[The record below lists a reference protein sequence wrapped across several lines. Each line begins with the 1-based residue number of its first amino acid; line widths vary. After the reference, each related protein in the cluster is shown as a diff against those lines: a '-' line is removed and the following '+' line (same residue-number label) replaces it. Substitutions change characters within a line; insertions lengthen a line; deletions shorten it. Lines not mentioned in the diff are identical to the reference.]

1 MADIIRPPFSEIKR
15 PDEIVRMTTADNL
28 KFAVLIGLIEVGQV
42 TNREVVNTV
51 LHLLVGGEFDME
63 LNFVIQDA
71 QNIKHMLEL
80 LDHCPPNLQAEIWS
94 VFIAILRKS
103 VRNLQACTDVGLI
116 EHVLVRLQ
124 RSETV
129 VADLLIE
136 MLGVLASY
144 SITVKELKL
153 LFGTMK
159 AVNGKWPR
167 HSAKLLNVL
176 RQMPHRNGPDVF
188 FSFPGRKGSAMVLP
202 PLAKWP
208 YENGFTFTTWFRLD
222 PINSVNIER
231 EKPYLYCFKTS
242 KGVGYTAHFV
252 GNCLVLTSMKVKGK
266 GFQHCVKYEFQP
278 RKWYMIAI
286 VYIYNRWT
294 KSEIKCLVNGQL
306 ASSTEMAWFVSTNDP
321 FDKCYI
327 GATPELDE
335 ERVFCG
341 QMSAIYLFSEALT
354 TQQIC
359 AMHRLGPGYKSQFRF
374 DNECYLNLPDNH
386 KRVSHNNVITNKST
400 TVLLA
405 EQEVEAIDWAD
416 EKLDLSAAFAKIR
429 AVLSARN
436 ASANAVL
443 NALGGVVVD
452 QTAGGATVAGTSTT
466 PSSASTNAVNNNAG
480 GSNAT
485 TANTNNSN
493 QYGDGGAS
501 AGVNSNDNN
510 KIISDPLCHLPTG
523 NTSFEQLR
531 RISSTS
537 TTGLELLRG
546 YSSQTEEISQLKAV
560 LYDGKLSNAIVFMY
574 NPVATDGQLCLQS
587 APKGNVSYFVHTP
600 HALMLQDV
608 KAVVTHSIHCTL
620 NSIGGIQV
628 LFPLFSQLDM
638 AHEGI
643 SDIKRDQTLCS
654 KLLGFICELVETS
667 QTVQQHMIQ
676 NRGFLVISFMLQRSS
691 REHLTLEVLGS
702 FLNLTKYLVTC
713 LSANS
718 DLLLKQLSVALRFPN
733 KKLFCFSFL
742 TWQLLD
748 HVLFNPALWIYTP
761 ANVQARLYS
770 YLATEFLSDTQI
782 YSNVRRVSTV
792 LQTVHTLKYYYW
804 VVNPRAKSGIIPKGL
819 DGPRPAQKDI
829 LAIRAYILLFLKQL
843 IMIGNGVKEDELQ
856 SILNY
861 LTTMHEDENLHDV
874 LQMLISLM
882 SEHPSSMVPAFD
894 VKYGVRSIFKLL
906 AAESQLI
913 RLQALKLLG
922 FFLSRSTY
930 KRKYDVMSPHNLYT
944 LLSERLLLYEESLSL
959 PTYNILYEIMTEH
972 ISQQILYTRHPEAE
986 SHYRLENPMVLK
998 IIATLIRQSKQTES
1012 LIEVKKLFLSD
1023 MTLLCNSNRENRR
1036 TVLQMSVWQEWLIAM
1051 AYIHP
1056 KNTEEQ
1062 KISDMVYSLFRM
1074 LLHHAIKYEYG
1085 GWRVWVD
1092 TLAIVHS
1099 KVSYEEFKLQ
1109 FAQMYEHYERQRTDN
1124 ITDPALRQARP
1135 ISTIS
1140 GWEREEQQQQQHHHH
1155 PHTQRQPQE
1164 QLEQTHV
1171 HTHQHHRHAALAS
1184 PVAQES
1190 QVKDAESVG
1199 SLEDVPPVEEE
1210 IALSDMETTTNEVT
1224 VINAVNESTNLDSTA
1239 NEKASGDA
1247 ELLKETSNVSND
1259 DLTKPKISSISDV
1272 YNEHIKSE
1280 VIVTSIV
1287 ESPAVA
1293 VTCNGGASSSSTP
1306 ASASST
1312 PAKTAAT
1319 ANGGQEALSQTLNI
1333 KPEDLEEIELAT
1345 AKIAAGT
1352 TNDAELVEQ
1361 VLQSSEKA
1369 LQDCKI
1375 IADEMQEASSV
1386 LKDEEIELAVNEVVQ
1401 GVLKNEKKQAT
1412 KDLMAEETLVTS
1424 NDDTKKNEE
1433 DNVLLLNTK
1442 NLLNN
1447 NAVERKTITTTNDN
1461 TNTTNIKEVN
1471 ANSEP
1476 NENFNEIR
1484 TTTNKAV
1491 TDLHAEAVSVIDMQ
1505 QKTEEN
1511 DYKKATKNNINNS
1524 SSTNTAAPLEEQKIS
1539 KLAIVVAK
1547 EHEHENDL
1555 MDVSSSLSTTVETT
1569 EEISSLSPETT
1580 VSSASIPE
1588 DNLLGLNEATAHDN
1602 EKLSS
1607 ETMTMVKDIVD
1618 NLIDKVIDASVIA
1631 IEKDAAC
1638 KETNNNE
1645 IVDKVKND
1653 VNEEVDVS
1661 LRAKEIVEDVL
1672 TSALDKAAATEQ
1684 TNAKEVAII
1693 EDNTSS
1699 KEVATTTTT
1708 STEQETQADI
1718 VQTVVN
1724 DLLEQTVNAIEK
1736 SDELAGV
1743 VVPKVETKAETMVG
1757 EETLLAPEV
1766 VEEAKELVAISLPL
1780 TKEIDSTTQ
1789 TTPKKQA
1796 HDIVGGEAV
1805 DLENVEVIEDL
1816 VEQTEE
1822 ETQTTQEELLESAA
1836 ELEEEEQVKQSTAS
1850 TQVESNHFDT
1860 KHSHQSQQAKQQH
1873 QQQQHQRS
1881 KSGSTRPM
1889 FSPGPTR
1896 PPFRI
1901 PEFKWSYIH
1910 QRLLSD
1916 VLFSLETDIQVWR
1929 SHSTKSVL
1937 DFVNSSENA
1946 IFVVNTVH
1954 LISQLADNLIIAC
1967 GGLLPLLAS
1976 ATSPNSELDVLEP
1989 TQGMPL
1995 EVAVSFLQRLVN
2007 MADVLIFA
2015 TSLNFGELE
2024 AEKNMSSGGILRQCL
2039 RLVCTCAVRN
2049 CLECKERTRYNVG
2062 AMARDVSGA
2071 AHLQALIRGA
2081 QASPKNIVESLT
2093 GQLSPV
2099 KDPEKLLQ
2107 DMDVNRLRAVI
2118 YRDVE
2123 ETKQAQFLSLAIV
2136 YFISVLM
2143 VSKYRDILEP
2153 PAEPQIQRQSPVMQ
2167 RSAAGRPL
2175 FPQWSHHVYP
2185 QFLPSNSH
2193 QNHMLSTTSTTTTNM
2208 QQQHTQTTLHHH
2220 YYHQQQTQQ
2229 ISSPPHHQQQ
2239 LTQHHNYTHHYA
2251 SIQQQQ
2257 QQQMHQ
2263 HQHQH
2268 STYYGEQQ
2276 PQLQNHILSAGSSNS
2291 SSNYAGNI
2299 SPPLAT
2305 QSTSSSA
2312 SSSVTS
2318 QPASS
2323 SSLSSLA
2330 SQPTATRHHHQQQQQ
2345 QQHQHAHSHTVTH
2358 QHQHQHQ
2365 RHIQKHHYHHQ
2376 QQQQQQFQQHYGMMN
2391 GNGNQMVNGGDGVG
2405 GVGGNSKSTPQN
2417 FTMSNSSHQ
2426 QHFVG
2431 NAGDMN
2437 GSNAFNQYMR
2447 ASGAMMNGGH
2457 QNSIAVEYHTHTHT
2471 HSIGV
2476 GGAVIGATNNN
2487 SLTLNNNNNCINNAI
2502 SAHSTLRDVGV
2513 GVGRDGVGC
2522 TSDIVSAG
2530 DTKLP
2535 YKNNGLNN
2543 NYRYNGH
2550 NNIGTGTRTIQD
2562 GDYEIIVVDENNPSV
2577 LADNDS
2583 HSSGPP
2589 SIKSNKATATNT
2601 TTTMNKT
2608 AKTKNFK
2615 STSIITTNLT
2625 TATTTTISLPQSKQI
2640 SKLQPQPLSPPK
2652 PVLPK
2657 KLPKSVDSD
2666 VGSLNMNST
2675 ENEVPEVESS
2685 GEILADDNKPNNS
2698 NDESWTDVN
2707 LNEDAGVQA
2716 TAGGLLSGGMS
2727 AVDGKMRDIDGIQ
2740 QHHVHQQQHQQ
2751 QHHQQQQTTIAHG
2764 QPQQQMQAHHGHQL
2778 MNAAGGGGGNERG
2791 DKPDSE
2797 ISVVRVPDSYA
2808 ATASGASS
2816 AGVATA
2822 AGNVSQRGTTRS
2834 DELQMKPPLV
2844 GQLPMTTPSREA
2856 SLTQKLEVAL
2866 GPVCP
2871 LLREVMVDFA
2881 PFLSKTLV
2889 GSHGQELLMEGK
2901 GLTTFKNSHSVVELV
2916 MLLCSQEW
2924 QNSLQKH
2931 AGLAFIELINEG
2943 RLLSHAMKDHIVRVA
2958 NEAEFILNRMRADDV
2973 LKHADFESQ
2982 CAQTLL
2988 ERREEER
2995 MCDHLITAAR
3005 RRDNVIASRLLE
3017 KVRNIMCNRHG
3028 AWGDACSAVQK
3039 QTFWKL
3045 DAWEDDARRRKRM
3058 VQNPR
3063 GSSHPQATLKAAIEN
3078 GGPEDAIMQTRD
3090 EFHTQIAVS
3099 RSHQSTQHTADLL
3112 DDAELLIEDREL
3124 DLDLTGP
3131 VNISTK
3137 AKLVAPGVV
3146 APGTVSI
3153 TSTEMFF
3160 EVDEDHPE
3168 FQKIDPEVLK
3178 YCDHLHGKWYF
3189 SEVRA
3194 IFSRRYLL
3202 QNVALEIFLASRTSI
3217 LFAFPDQHTVKKVI
3231 KALPRVGVGIKY
3243 GIPQTRRAS
3252 MMSPRQLMRNSNMT
3266 QKWQRREIS
3275 NFEYLMFLNTIAGRT
3290 YNDLNQYPVFP
3301 WVLTNY
3307 DTKELDLS
3315 LPSNYRDLSK
3325 PIGALNPSR
3334 REYFEERYESWVSDT
3349 IPPFHYGTHYSTSSF
3364 TLNWLV
3370 RVEPFT
3376 TMFLALQGGKFDYP
3390 DRLFSSIS
3398 LSWKNCQRDTSDVK
3412 ELIPEWYFLP
3422 EIFYNSSGYRLGH
3435 REDGALVNDVEL
3447 PPWSKSPEEFVRINR
3462 MALES
3467 EFVSCQLHQWI
3478 DLIFGYKQRGPEAI
3492 RATNVFYYLTYE
3504 GSVDLDAISDPVM
3517 REAVENQIRNFG
3529 QTPSQLLMEPH
3540 PPRSSAMHLSPMMF
3554 SAMPDDL
3561 CMSLKFYQNS
3571 PIIHISANTY
3581 PQLSLPSVVTVT
3593 AGHQFAVN
3601 RWNCNYTAS
3610 VQSPS
3615 YAESPQSPGSNL
3627 PLTIDPV
3634 LSAAQNT
3641 GHNNPMNR
3649 RHLGDNFSQMLKIRS
3664 NCFVTTVDSRF
3675 LIACGFWDNSF
3686 RVFATETAKIV
3697 QIVFGHFGVV
3707 TCLARSECNI
3717 TSDCYI
3723 ASGSADCTVLLW
3735 HWNARTQSIVGE
3747 GDVPT
3752 PRATLT
3758 GHEQAV
3764 TSVVISAELG
3774 LVVSGSTNGPVLI
3787 HTTFGDLLRSLDPPM
3802 DFYSPEL
3809 IAMSREGFIVVNYDK
3824 GNVAAYTINGKK
3836 LRHETHNDNLQCM
3849 LLSRD
3854 GEYLMTA
3861 GDRGIVEVW
3870 RTFNLAPLYAFPAC
3884 NAAIRSL
3891 ALTHDQKYLLAGL
3904 STGSI
3909 IVFHIDFNRWHH
3921 EYQQRY

>member
-1 MADIIRPPFSEIKR
+1 MDSIERIIRANPLPANLPNGNGQNSRRALVHASLATAVGRKGRHLTGTFCLTGDTMEGIIQCLVFLKAFS
-15 PDEIVRMTTADNL
+15 
-28 KFAVLIGLIEVGQV
+28 
-42 TNREVVNTV
+42 
-51 LHLLVGGEFDME
+51 LVGGEFDME

-116 EHVLVRLQ
+116 EHVLMRLQ
-124 RSETV
+124 RAETV

-153 LFGTMK
+153 LFGAMK

-188 FSFPGRKGSAMVLP
+188 FSFPGRKGSGIVLP

-306 ASSTEMAWFVSTNDP
+306 ASSTEMAWFVSANDP

-341 QMSAIYLFSEALT
+341 QMAAIYLFSEALT

-386 KRVSHNNVITNKST
+386 KR
-400 TVLLA
+400 
-405 EQEVEAIDWAD
+405 
-416 EKLDLSAAFAKIR
+416 
-429 AVLSARN
+429 
-436 ASANAVL
+436 
-443 NALGGVVVD
+443 
-452 QTAGGATVAGTSTT
+452 
-466 PSSASTNAVNNNAG
+466 
-480 GSNAT
+480 
-485 TANTNNSN
+485 
-493 QYGDGGAS
+493 
-501 AGVNSNDNN
+501 
-510 KIISDPLCHLPTG
+510 
-523 NTSFEQLR
+523 
-531 RISSTS
+531 
-537 TTGLELLRG
+537 
-546 YSSQTEEISQLKAV
+546 V

-608 KAVVTHSIHCTL
+608 KAIVTHSIHCTL

-638 AHEGI
+638 PYDGC
-643 SDIKRDQTLCS
+643 SDIKRDPALCS
-654 KLLGFICELVETS
+654 KLLGFICELVESS

-691 REHLTLEVLGS
+691 REHLTLEVLSS
-702 FLNLTKYLVTC
+702 FLSLTKYLVTC

-718 DLLLKQLSVALRFPN
+718 DLLLKQL
-733 KKLFCFSFL
+733 
-742 TWQLLD
+742 LD
-748 HVLFNPALWIYTP
+748 HVLFNPSLWIYTP

-792 LQTVHTLKYYYW
+792 LQTIHTLKFYYW
-804 VVNPRAKSGIIPKGL
+804 VVNPRAKSGIVPKGL

-829 LAIRAYILLFLKQL
+829 LTIRAYILLFLKQL

-894 VKYGVRSIFKLL
+894 VKQGVRSIFKLL

-922 FFLSRSTY
+922 FFLSRSTH

-944 LLSERLLLYEESLSL
+944 LLAERLLLYEESLSL
-959 PTYNILYEIMTEH
+959 PTYNVIYEIMTEH
-972 ISQQILYTRHPEAE
+972 ISQQVLYTRHPEPE
-986 SHYRLENPMVLK
+986 SHFRLENPMILK
-998 IIATLIRQSKQTES
+998 VVATLIRQSKQTEQ
-1012 LIEVKKLFLSD
+1012 LLEVKKLFLSD
-1023 MTLLCNSNRENRR
+1023 MTLLCNNNRENRR

-1056 KNTEEQ
+1056 KNSEEQ

-1074 LLHHAIKYEYG
+1074 LLHHAIKHEYG

-1109 FAQMYEHYERQRTDN
+1109 FAQMYEHYERHRTDN
-1124 ITDPALRQARP
+1124 ITDPALRRAHP

-1140 GWEREEQQQQQHHHH
+1140 GWDRDHDQSTESSVKNGQ
-1155 PHTQRQPQE
+1155 
-1164 QLEQTHV
+1164 
-1171 HTHQHHRHAALAS
+1171 AL
-1184 PVAQES
+1184 
-1190 QVKDAESVG
+1190 
-1199 SLEDVPPVEEE
+1199 
-1210 IALSDMETTTNEVT
+1210 
-1224 VINAVNESTNLDSTA
+1224 
-1239 NEKASGDA
+1239 NEKAITSTQTNETQPERSYKVSKSEQTDDENVVGLENVKCICEENANQDEA
-1247 ELLKETSNVSND
+1247 NLSNNVDTAKEPSAQILNSTESN
-1259 DLTKPKISSISDV
+1259 KPVQSISSISQV
-1272 YNEHIKSE
+1272 YNEQLTGKSIVFNGDSEHAFDDDATHCTPTKPVNASGDGGDFDDGSTSGSAALRKTLEMDSYDINEDNKEIVDEIVEEILTKSE
-1280 VIVTSIV
+1280 
-1287 ESPAVA
+1287 
-1293 VTCNGGASSSSTP
+1293 
-1306 ASASST
+1306 
-1312 PAKTAAT
+1312 
-1319 ANGGQEALSQTLNI
+1319 TLLDDCKRSLDENHQH
-1333 KPEDLEEIELAT
+1333 LEETE
-1345 AKIAAGT
+1345 T
-1352 TNDAELVEQ
+1352 T
-1361 VLQSSEKA
+1361 SSPV
-1369 LQDCKI
+1369 I
-1375 IADEMQEASSV
+1375 
-1386 LKDEEIELAVNEVVQ
+1386 KDEEIEHAVSEVVK
-1401 GVLKNEKKQAT
+1401 GVRNIERKVKRDSENDSDLSAIEMGLKINREQLNVQRSTISPNNVSSGVQNENQKAEILLSNVAIND
-1412 KDLMAEETLVTS
+1412 KDIS
-1424 NDDTKKNEE
+1424 S
-1433 DNVLLLNTK
+1433 DNVEIDR
-1442 NLLNN
+1442 
-1447 NAVERKTITTTNDN
+1447 VPEKTT
-1461 TNTTNIKEVN
+1461 VVP
-1471 ANSEP
+1471 NSEEIKDIVTTIVNDVIENCVNQTNQTATDIGDVCD
-1476 NENFNEIR
+1476 NEM
-1484 TTTNKAV
+1484 NKM
-1491 TDLHAEAVSVIDMQ
+1491 SIID
-1505 QKTEEN
+1505 
-1511 DYKKATKNNINNS
+1511 NINNNS
-1524 SSTNTAAPLEEQKIS
+1524 SDVATNDS
-1539 KLAIVVAK
+1539 NDNAI
-1547 EHEHENDL
+1547 
-1555 MDVSSSLSTTVETT
+1555 
-1569 EEISSLSPETT
+1569 
-1580 VSSASIPE
+1580 
-1588 DNLLGLNEATAHDN
+1588 
-1602 EKLSS
+1602 
-1607 ETMTMVKDIVD
+1607 IVD
-1618 NLIDKVIDASVIA
+1618 TITQMTEIVGTLNAPTSESFPIDD
-1631 IEKDAAC
+1631 
-1638 KETNNNE
+1638 ETNEDIIKGIVNE
-1645 IVDKVKND
+1645 IVDKCVESETNAATDND
-1653 VNEEVDVS
+1653 NNNNNNNSEEDTMPNNARS
-1661 LRAKEIVEDVL
+1661 EAFIADTMSESPDGEQPTTEDNAKF
-1672 TSALDKAAATEQ
+1672 TSATAEVADNDDDDDTNQ
-1684 TNAKEVAII
+1684 TNENRNIKP
-1693 EDNTSS
+1693 NRSQGTSI
-1699 KEVATTTTT
+1699 
-1708 STEQETQADI
+1708 ST
-1718 VQTVVN
+1718 
-1724 DLLEQTVNAIEK
+1724 
-1736 SDELAGV
+1736 
-1743 VVPKVETKAETMVG
+1743 
-1757 EETLLAPEV
+1757 
-1766 VEEAKELVAISLPL
+1766 
-1780 TKEIDSTTQ
+1780 
-1789 TTPKKQA
+1789 
-1796 HDIVGGEAV
+1796 
-1805 DLENVEVIEDL
+1805 
-1816 VEQTEE
+1816 
-1822 ETQTTQEELLESAA
+1822 
-1836 ELEEEEQVKQSTAS
+1836 S
-1850 TQVESNHFDT
+1850 TQVENNHFD
-1860 KHSHQSQQAKQQH
+1860 QRQN
-1873 QQQQHQRS
+1873 RS
-1881 KSGSTRPM
+1881 KSSSNRPM
-1889 FSPGPTR
+1889 FSPGPSR

-1929 SHSTKSVL
+1929 SHSTKTVL

-1976 ATSPNSELDVLEP
+1976 ATSPNNELDCIEP

-2015 TSLNFGELE
+2015 SSLNFSELE

-2049 CLECKERTRYNVG
+2049 CLECKERTRYSNG
-2062 AMARDVSGA
+2062 GLPRDVPGA

-2081 QASPKNIVESLT
+2081 QASPKNIVESIT
-2093 GQLSPV
+2093 GPLSPV
-2099 KDPEKLLQ
+2099 KDVEKLLQ
-2107 DMDVNRLRAVI
+2107 DMDVNRLRAVV
-2118 YRDVE
+2118 YRDVD

-2153 PAEPQIQRQSPVMQ
+2153 PAETSVRASPVAQ
-2167 RSAAGRPL
+2167 RIPQNQETSARPL

-2185 QFLPSNSH
+2185 QFLPGSHPNYQNATNIHHNHSN
-2193 QNHMLSTTSTTTTNM
+2193 NPNMPRISTPSTPTTTPTSTTNLS
-2208 QQQHTQTTLHHH
+2208 QTVLNSSKAQPNHHLHNH
-2220 YYHQQQTQQ
+2220 Y
-2229 ISSPPHHQQQ
+2229 
-2239 LTQHHNYTHHYA
+2239 HYPL
-2251 SIQQQQ
+2251 
-2257 QQQMHQ
+2257 H
-2263 HQHQH
+2263 
-2268 STYYGEQQ
+2268 
-2276 PQLQNHILSAGSSNS
+2276 LQNNS
-2291 SSNYAGNI
+2291 
-2299 SPPLAT
+2299 
-2305 QSTSSSA
+2305 
-2312 SSSVTS
+2312 
-2318 QPASS
+2318 
-2323 SSLSSLA
+2323 
-2330 SQPTATRHHHQQQQQ
+2330 HHQQQQQ
-2345 QQHQHAHSHTVTH
+2345 QPIHHRNHSH
-2358 QHQHQHQ
+2358 
-2365 RHIQKHHYHHQ
+2365 
-2376 QQQQQQFQQHYGMMN
+2376 
-2391 GNGNQMVNGGDGVG
+2391 VNGAA
-2405 GVGGNSKSTPQN
+2405 
-2417 FTMSNSSHQ
+2417 SSHIR
-2426 QHFVG
+2426 
-2431 NAGDMN
+2431 N
-2437 GSNAFNQYMR
+2437 R
-2447 ASGAMMNGGH
+2447 
-2457 QNSIAVEYHTHTHT
+2457 
-2471 HSIGV
+2471 
-2476 GGAVIGATNNN
+2476 NNN
-2487 SLTLNNNNNCINNAI
+2487 NTSHKNIALNNN
-2502 SAHSTLRDVGV
+2502 D
-2513 GVGRDGVGC
+2513 
-2522 TSDIVSAG
+2522 
-2530 DTKLP
+2530 
-2535 YKNNGLNN
+2535 YQF
-2543 NYRYNGH
+2543 
-2550 NNIGTGTRTIQD
+2550 RTDSGQRNIQD
-2562 GDYEIIVVDENNPSV
+2562 GDYEVIVVDENNSSV
-2577 LADNDS
+2577 LADDS

-2589 SIKSNKATATNT
+2589 SIKS
-2601 TTTMNKT
+2601 
-2608 AKTKNFK
+2608 
-2615 STSIITTNLT
+2615 
-2625 TATTTTISLPQSKQI
+2625 
-2640 SKLQPQPLSPPK
+2640 
-2652 PVLPK
+2652 
-2657 KLPKSVDSD
+2657 VDSD
-2666 VGSLNMNST
+2666 GASLNMNST
-2675 ENEVPEVESS
+2675 ENDVHETSS
-2685 GEILADDNKPNNS
+2685 EIMNDDNKPTNS

-2707 LNEDAGVQA
+2707 LNEDG
-2716 TAGGLLSGGMS
+2716 S
-2727 AVDGKMRDIDGIQ
+2727 DRIRDIEGNI
-2740 QHHVHQQQHQQ
+2740 HHLQ
-2751 QHHQQQQTTIAHG
+2751 
-2764 QPQQQMQAHHGHQL
+2764 
-2778 MNAAGGGGGNERG
+2778 RG
-2791 DKPDSE
+2791 EKPDSE
-2797 ISVVRVPDSYA
+2797 ISVVRVPDSY
-2808 ATASGASS
+2808 TMNTS
-2816 AGVATA
+2816 
-2822 AGNVSQRGTTRS
+2822 RS
-2834 DELQMKPPLV
+2834 HRPEDMQIKPPLV
-2844 GQLPMTTPSREA
+2844 GQLPLSTPSREA

-2871 LLREVMVDFA
+2871 LLREIMVDFA

-2889 GSHGQELLMEGK
+2889 GSHGQELLLEGK
-2901 GLTTFKNSHSVVELV
+2901 GLTTFKNSQSVVELV

-2973 LKHADFESQ
+2973 LKHAEFESQ

-3017 KVRNIMCNRHG
+3017 KVRNIMCNKHG
-3028 AWGDACSAVQK
+3028 AWGETSGTVTK
-3039 QTFWKL
+3039 QIFWKL
-3045 DAWEDDARRRKRM
+3045 DAWEDDARRKRRM

-3063 GSSHPQATLKAAIEN
+3063 GSTHPQAALKAALEN
-3078 GGPEDAIMQTRD
+3078 GAPDDAISQARE
-3090 EFHTQIAVS
+3090 EFHSQIANT
-3099 RSHQSTQHTADLL
+3099 RSQHATAHNGDLL

-3137 AKLVAPGVV
+3137 AKLIAPGLV
-3146 APGTVSI
+3146 ARGTVSI
-3153 TSTEMFF
+3153 TSTEMYF
-3160 EVDEDHPE
+3160 EVDEDCEE
-3168 FQKIDPEVLK
+3168 FQKIDTEVIK

-3194 IFSRRYLL
+3194 VFSRRYLL
-3202 QNVALEIFLASRTSI
+3202 QNIALEIFLASRTSI

-3290 YNDLNQYPVFP
+3290 YNDLNQYPIFP

-3307 DTKELDLS
+3307 DSKELDLS
-3315 LPSNYRDLSK
+3315 QPSNYRDLSK

-3334 REYFEERYESWVSDT
+3334 REYFEERYESWENDT
-3349 IPPFHYGTHYSTSSF
+3349 IPPFHYGTHYSTAAF
-3364 TLNWLV
+3364 VLNWLI
-3370 RVEPFT
+3370 RIEPFT
-3376 TMFLALQGGKFDYP
+3376 TMFLALQGGKFDHP
-3390 DRLFSSIS
+3390 DRLFSSVT
-3398 LSWKNCQRDTSDVK
+3398 LAWKNCQRDTSDVK
-3412 ELIPEWYFLP
+3412 ELVPEWYFLP
-3422 EIFYNSSGYRLGH
+3422 EMFYNSSSYRLGT
-3435 REDGALVNDVEL
+3435 REDGVTVNDVEL
-3447 PPWSKSPEEFVRINR
+3447 PPWAKSPEEFVRINR

-3478 DLIFGYKQRGPEAI
+3478 DLIFGYKQRGPEAV

-3504 GSVDLDAISDPVM
+3504 GSVELDTITDIVMKEAI
-3517 REAVENQIRNFG
+3517 ENQIRNFG

-3554 SAMPDDL
+3554 SAMPDDV
-3561 CMSLKFYQNS
+3561 CMSMKFHLNS

-3581 PQLSLPSVVTVT
+3581 PQLPLPSVVTVT

-3601 RWNCNYTAS
+3601 RWNCNYTGA
-3610 VQSPS
+3610 VQGPS
-3615 YAESPQSPGSNL
+3615 YAESNQNQNANL
-3627 PLTIDPV
+3627 PLTMDPV
-3634 LSAAQNT
+3634 LLQTNGNNT
-3641 GHNNPMNR
+3641 AVR
-3649 RHLGDNFSQMLKIRS
+3649 RHLGDNFSQKLKIRAS
-3664 NCFVTTVDSRF
+3664 CFVTTVDSRF

-3686 RVFATETAKIV
+3686 RVYLTETAKIV
-3697 QIVFGHFGVV
+3697 QIVFGHFDVV
-3707 TCLARSECNI
+3707 SCLSRSECNI

-3747 GDVPT
+3747 GEVPT

-3764 TSVVISAELG
+3764 SAVVISAELG
-3774 LVVSGSTNGPVLI
+3774 LVVSGSINGPVLI
-3787 HTTFGDLLRSLDPPM
+3787 HTTFGDLLRSLEPPTE
-3802 DFYSPEL
+3802 FVSPEL
-3809 IAMSREGFIVVNYDK
+3809 ISMSREGFIVVSYDK
-3824 GNVAAYTINGKK
+3824 GNVAAYTINGKR
-3836 LRHETHNDNLQCM
+3836 LRHESHNDNLQSM
-3849 LLSRD
+3849 ILSRD

-3884 NAAIRSL
+3884 SSGIRSL

-3904 STGSI
+3904 ATGSI

>member
-1 MADIIRPPFSEIKR
+1 VLAAATSLDHLICDKRINSITTSSNALATSSQFANHRRAMVQASLSTVFGRKGRHLSGTFCLTGDTMEGIIQCLVFLKAFS
-15 PDEIVRMTTADNL
+15 
-28 KFAVLIGLIEVGQV
+28 
-42 TNREVVNTV
+42 
-51 LHLLVGGEFDME
+51 LVGGEFDME

-103 VRNLQACTDVGLI
+103 VRNLQACTEVGLI
-116 EHVLVRLQ
+116 EHVLLRLN
-124 RSETV
+124 RADVV

-153 LFGTMK
+153 LFGSMK
-159 AVNGKWPR
+159 ANNNKWPR

-188 FSFPGRKGSAMVLP
+188 FSFPGRKGSAIVLP

-208 YENGFTFTTWFRLD
+208 
-222 PINSVNIER
+222 
-231 EKPYLYCFKTS
+231 FKTS

-341 QMSAIYLFSEALT
+341 QMAAIYLFSESLT

-359 AMHRLGPGYKSQFRF
+359 AMHRLGPGYK
-374 DNECYLNLPDNH
+374 
-386 KRVSHNNVITNKST
+386 
-400 TVLLA
+400 
-405 EQEVEAIDWAD
+405 
-416 EKLDLSAAFAKIR
+416 
-429 AVLSARN
+429 
-436 ASANAVL
+436 
-443 NALGGVVVD
+443 
-452 QTAGGATVAGTSTT
+452 
-466 PSSASTNAVNNNAG
+466 
-480 GSNAT
+480 
-485 TANTNNSN
+485 
-493 QYGDGGAS
+493 
-501 AGVNSNDNN
+501 
-510 KIISDPLCHLPTG
+510 
-523 NTSFEQLR
+523 
-531 RISSTS
+531 
-537 TTGLELLRG
+537 
-546 YSSQTEEISQLKAV
+546 V

-600 HALMLQDV
+600 HSLMLQDV

-638 AHEGI
+638 AYEGI
-643 SDIKRDQTLCS
+643 DVKKDPTLCA

-691 REHLTLEVLGS
+691 RDHLTPEVLGS
-702 FLNLTKYLVTC
+702 FLSLTKYLVTC

-718 DLLLKQLSVALRFPN
+718 DLLLK
-733 KKLFCFSFL
+733 
-742 TWQLLD
+742 QLLD

-804 VVNPRAKSGIIPKGL
+804 VVNPRAKSGIAPKGL

-843 IMIGNGVKEDELQ
+843 IMIGNGVKDDELQ

-861 LTTMHEDENLHDV
+861 LTTIHEDENLHDV

-894 VKYGVRSIFKLL
+894 VKHGMRSIFKLL
-906 AAESQLI
+906 AAETQLI
-913 RLQALKLLG
+913 RLQALKLMG
-922 FFLSRSTY
+922 FFLSRSTH

-944 LLSERLLLYEESLSL
+944 LLAERLLLYEESLSL
-959 PTYNILYEIMTEH
+959 PIYNVLYEIMTEH
-972 ISQQILYTRHPEAE
+972 ISQQILYTRHPEPE
-986 SHYRLENPMVLK
+986 SHYRLENPMILK
-998 IIATLIRQSKQTES
+998 VVATLIRQSKQTEQ
-1012 LIEVKKLFLSD
+1012 LLEVKKLFLSD
-1023 MTLLCNSNRENRR
+1023 MTLLCNNNRENRR

-1074 LLHHAIKYEYG
+1074 LLHHAIKHEYG

-1109 FAQMYEHYERQRTDN
+1109 FSQMYEHYEKHRTDN
-1124 ITDPALRQARP
+1124 ITDPELRQSRP

-1140 GWEREEQQQQQHHHH
+1140 GWDQERDENDMQQQPQQQQIQQSQQVQTVPIEELEEKEDDDDADADDDENDDEDVTSSSPQQKPHQQVRTLENGVVEREQQQ
-1155 PHTQRQPQE
+1155 
-1164 QLEQTHV
+1164 
-1171 HTHQHHRHAALAS
+1171 
-1184 PVAQES
+1184 
-1190 QVKDAESVG
+1190 K
-1199 SLEDVPPVEEE
+1199 
-1210 IALSDMETTTNEVT
+1210 TT
-1224 VINAVNESTNLDSTA
+1224 
-1239 NEKASGDA
+1239 
-1247 ELLKETSNVSND
+1247 
-1259 DLTKPKISSISDV
+1259 ISSISDV
-1272 YNEHIKSE
+1272 YNKEISGESIHAVNESPIKEKETSKLKEILEEQLSNPEQESKEIAEEIVEEIIQKSE
-1280 VIVTSIV
+1280 KLLDECKQVSDDLLNQHETPVI
-1287 ESPAVA
+1287 
-1293 VTCNGGASSSSTP
+1293 
-1306 ASASST
+1306 
-1312 PAKTAAT
+1312 
-1319 ANGGQEALSQTLNI
+1319 
-1333 KPEDLEEIELAT
+1333 
-1345 AKIAAGT
+1345 
-1352 TNDAELVEQ
+1352 
-1361 VLQSSEKA
+1361 
-1369 LQDCKI
+1369 
-1375 IADEMQEASSV
+1375 
-1386 LKDEEIELAVNEVVQ
+1386 KDEEIEQAVHEVVQ
-1401 GVLKNEKKQAT
+1401 GVRQIQLKSSA
-1412 KDLMAEETLVTS
+1412 DV
-1424 NDDTKKNEE
+1424 DKNEE
-1433 DNVLLLNTK
+1433 KEKEEVSDEKTLQKAENVVDDPKTDDSQLECAIISDDIKQSVEENAKQITSGTNGIEINDNTS
-1442 NLLNN
+1442 
-1447 NAVERKTITTTNDN
+1447 TTTNDDDKKVIESVVN
-1461 TNTTNIKEVN
+1461 EIIDKSVESSEKAVDDTSEKHQQQPQLMRETSAEIEMQVKEVIDN
-1471 ANSEP
+1471 IIDDAVREVEEQQHQEVKDKVKEDDDAGNVQTTPNDVKEE
-1476 NENFNEIR
+1476 NENDV
-1484 TTTNKAV
+1484 TNSNAMETSETPEPEGVETKIHFSA
-1491 TDLHAEAVSVIDMQ
+1491 S
-1505 QKTEEN
+1505 N
-1511 DYKKATKNNINNS
+1511 DSAL
-1524 SSTNTAAPLEEQKIS
+1524 P
-1539 KLAIVVAK
+1539 
-1547 EHEHENDL
+1547 
-1555 MDVSSSLSTTVETT
+1555 SSLSDD
-1569 EEISSLSPETT
+1569 SP
-1580 VSSASIPE
+1580 I
-1588 DNLLGLNEATAHDN
+1588 NEN
-1602 EKLSS
+1602 K
-1607 ETMTMVKDIVD
+1607 
-1618 NLIDKVIDASVIA
+1618 
-1631 IEKDAAC
+1631 
-1638 KETNNNE
+1638 TNNSTPSPTGSN
-1645 IVDKVKND
+1645 
-1653 VNEEVDVS
+1653 NEEQQISDANMQHDEANADVHQHKRQKS
-1661 LRAKEIVEDVL
+1661 
-1672 TSALDKAAATEQ
+1672 TS
-1684 TNAKEVAII
+1684 N
-1693 EDNTSS
+1693 
-1699 KEVATTTTT
+1699 
-1708 STEQETQADI
+1708 
-1718 VQTVVN
+1718 
-1724 DLLEQTVNAIEK
+1724 
-1736 SDELAGV
+1736 
-1743 VVPKVETKAETMVG
+1743 
-1757 EETLLAPEV
+1757 
-1766 VEEAKELVAISLPL
+1766 
-1780 TKEIDSTTQ
+1780 
-1789 TTPKKQA
+1789 
-1796 HDIVGGEAV
+1796 
-1805 DLENVEVIEDL
+1805 
-1816 VEQTEE
+1816 
-1822 ETQTTQEELLESAA
+1822 
-1836 ELEEEEQVKQSTAS
+1836 
-1850 TQVESNHFDT
+1850 
-1860 KHSHQSQQAKQQH
+1860 
-1873 QQQQHQRS
+1873 
-1881 KSGSTRPM
+1881 RPM

-1937 DFVNSSENA
+1937 DFVNSAENA

-1995 EVAVSFLQRLVN
+1995 DVAVSFLQRLVN

-2015 TSLNFGELE
+2015 SSLNFGELE

-2039 RLVCTCAVRN
+2039 RLVSTCAVRN
-2049 CLECKERTRYNVG
+2049 CLECKERTRGMYNG
-2062 AMARDVSGA
+2062 GSMREIPGG

-2093 GQLSPV
+2093 GPMSPV

-2153 PAEPQIQRQSPVMQ
+2153 PAEIQMQRASPVMQ
-2167 RSAAGRPL
+2167 RATPTQAMETSQRPL

-2185 QFLPSNSH
+2185 QFLPGSH
-2193 QNHMLSTTSTTTTNM
+2193 PNHQAPPQVVI
-2208 QQQHTQTTLHHH
+2208 QQQHHQH
-2220 YYHQQQTQQ
+2220 YHQQ
-2229 ISSPPHHQQQ
+2229 
-2239 LTQHHNYTHHYA
+2239 
-2251 SIQQQQ
+2251 
-2257 QQQMHQ
+2257 M
-2263 HQHQH
+2263 
-2268 STYYGEQQ
+2268 
-2276 PQLQNHILSAGSSNS
+2276 
-2291 SSNYAGNI
+2291 
-2299 SPPLAT
+2299 
-2305 QSTSSSA
+2305 
-2312 SSSVTS
+2312 
-2318 QPASS
+2318 
-2323 SSLSSLA
+2323 
-2330 SQPTATRHHHQQQQQ
+2330 QQQQQ
-2345 QQHQHAHSHTVTH
+2345 QQHHLSNANNNYINSNANMMNSNNSGNISPILHNNHIINNNH
-2358 QHQHQHQ
+2358 QHLHQTSMNFSGQ
-2365 RHIQKHHYHHQ
+2365 MLSGDVQNSSYYQ
-2376 QQQQQQFQQHYGMMN
+2376 QQHPFIQHHRNGDGMIINGSMMN
-2391 GNGNQMVNGGDGVG
+2391 
-2405 GVGGNSKSTPQN
+2405 SST
-2417 FTMSNSSHQ
+2417 
-2426 QHFVG
+2426 
-2431 NAGDMN
+2431 
-2437 GSNAFNQYMR
+2437 
-2447 ASGAMMNGGH
+2447 ASGTNGLSH
-2457 QNSIAVEYHTHTHT
+2457 IKNR
-2471 HSIGV
+2471 
-2476 GGAVIGATNNN
+2476 NR
-2487 SLTLNNNNNCINNAI
+2487 LM
-2502 SAHSTLRDVGV
+2502 
-2513 GVGRDGVGC
+2513 
-2522 TSDIVSAG
+2522 
-2530 DTKLP
+2530 
-2535 YKNNGLNN
+2535 KNNGINN
-2543 NYRYNGH
+2543 NFYRSS
-2550 NNIGTGTRTIQD
+2550 GTRTIQD
-2562 GDYEIIVVDENNPSV
+2562 GDYEVIVVDENNSSV
-2577 LADNDS
+2577 LAENES

-2589 SIKSNKATATNT
+2589 SIKS
-2601 TTTMNKT
+2601 
-2608 AKTKNFK
+2608 
-2615 STSIITTNLT
+2615 
-2625 TATTTTISLPQSKQI
+2625 
-2640 SKLQPQPLSPPK
+2640 
-2652 PVLPK
+2652 
-2657 KLPKSVDSD
+2657 VDSD
-2666 VGSLNMNST
+2666 AGSLNMNST
-2675 ENEVPEVESS
+2675 ENDPQEGETSS
-2685 GEILADDNKPNNS
+2685 EILADDNKPSNS

-2707 LNEDAGVQA
+2707 LNDDVNE
-2716 TAGGLLSGGMS
+2716 
-2727 AVDGKMRDIDGIQ
+2727 KIRDIDD
-2740 QHHVHQQQHQQ
+2740 
-2751 QHHQQQQTTIAHG
+2751 
-2764 QPQQQMQAHHGHQL
+2764 
-2778 MNAAGGGGGNERG
+2778 RG
-2791 DKPDSE
+2791 DKIVSD
-2797 ISVVRVPDSYA
+2797 IAVVRVSETFAPSTQRRPEELSIKA
-2808 ATASGASS
+2808 PM
-2816 AGVATA
+2816 
-2822 AGNVSQRGTTRS
+2822 VSQ
-2834 DELQMKPPLV
+2834 LPL
-2844 GQLPMTTPSREA
+2844 TTPSREA

-2871 LLREVMVDFA
+2871 LLREIMVDFA

-2973 LKHADFESQ
+2973 LKHADFETM

-3017 KVRNIMCNRHG
+3017 KVRNIMSNKHG
-3028 AWGDACSAVQK
+3028 AWGEVSSPK
-3039 QTFWKL
+3039 QIFWKL
-3045 DAWEDDARRRKRM
+3045 DAWEDDARRRKRL

-3063 GSSHPQATLKAAIEN
+3063 GSSHPEATLQVAIESGEESGN
-3078 GGPEDAIMQTRD
+3078 VSREEIYS
-3090 EFHTQIAVS
+3090 QIAVP
-3099 RSHQSTQHTADLL
+3099 RSQQPDLL
-3112 DDAELLIEDREL
+3112 DDSELLIEDREL

-3137 AKLVAPGVV
+3137 AKLVAPGLV
-3146 APGTVSI
+3146 ASGTMSI
-3153 TSTEMFF
+3153 TATEMYF
-3160 EVDEDHPE
+3160 EVDEESEE
-3168 FQKIDPEVLK
+3168 FQKIDSEVLK

-3189 SEVRA
+3189 SEIRA

-3307 DTKELDLS
+3307 DTRELDLS

-3325 PIGALNPSR
+3325 PIGALNHSR
-3334 REYFEERYESWVSDT
+3334 REYFEERYESWDT
-3349 IPPFHYGTHYSTSSF
+3349 PGIPPFHYGTHYSTSAF
-3364 TLNWLV
+3364 TLNWLI
-3370 RVEPFT
+3370 RMEPFT
-3376 TMFLALQGGKFDYP
+3376 TMFLALQGGKFDHA
-3390 DRLFSSIS
+3390 DRLFSSVS
-3398 LSWKNCQRDTSDVK
+3398 MSWKNCQRDTSDVK

-3422 EIFYNSSGYRLGH
+3422 EMFYNQSDYRLGA
-3435 REDGALVNDVEL
+3435 RDDGKIVSDVEL
-3447 PPWSKSPEEFVRINR
+3447 PPWAKTPEEFVRINR

-3478 DLIFGYKQRGPEAI
+3478 DLIFGYKQRGPEAM
-3492 RATNVFYYLTYE
+3492 RATNVFFYLTYE
-3504 GSVDLDAISDPVM
+3504 GSVDLDTITDPVM
-3517 REAVENQIRNFG
+3517 REAIENQIKNFG
-3529 QTPSQLLMEPH
+3529 QTPSLLLMEPH

-3554 SAMPDDL
+3554 NTMPDDV
-3561 CMSLKFYQNS
+3561 CMSLKFHLNS

-3581 PQLSLPSVVTVT
+3581 PQLPLPSVVTVT

-3601 RWNCNYTAS
+3601 RWNCNYTAT

-3615 YAESPQSPGSNL
+3615 YADNSHNQPQNL
-3627 PLTIDPV
+3627 PLSMDPV
-3634 LSAAQNT
+3634 LSQAT
-3641 GHNNPMNR
+3641 THNNPAVK
-3649 RHLGDNFSQMLKIRS
+3649 RHLGDNFSQKIKIRS
-3664 NCFVTTVDSRF
+3664 NCYVTTVDSRF

-3686 RVFATETAKIV
+3686 RVFSTETAKIV
-3697 QIVFGHFGVV
+3697 QIVFGHFDVV
-3707 TCLARSECNI
+3707 TCLSRSECNI

-3723 ASGSADCTVLLW
+3723 ASGSADCTILLW

-3747 GDVPT
+3747 GEVPT

-3774 LVVSGSTNGPVLI
+3774 LVVSGSINGPVLV
-3787 HTTFGDLLRSLDPPM
+3787 HTTFGDLLRSLDAPD
-3802 DFYSPEL
+3802 DFLSPEN
-3809 IAMSREGFIVVNYDK
+3809 ITMSREGFIVVNYDE
-3824 GNVAAYTINGKK
+3824 GNVAAFTINGRL
-3836 LRHETHNDNLQCM
+3836 LRHESHNDNLQCM

-3861 GDRGIVEVW
+3861 GDKGIVEVW
-3870 RTFNLAPLYAFPAC
+3870 RTFNLAPLYAFPVC
-3884 NAAIRSL
+3884 NSGIRSL
-3891 ALTHDQKYLLAGL
+3891 SLTHDQKYVFFFPSLPLILELTIPLKCLLDNFIDIYSLAWQQDPSSY
-3904 STGSI
+3904 STLTSI
-3909 IVFHIDFNRWHH
+3909 DGITNINNVIEHPQATKFNRKK
-3921 EYQQRY
+3921 R

>member
-1 MADIIRPPFSEIKR
+1 MESLERLLRAAPLPRTLTSVNGAVAKGQQRALVHASLAAATVGRKGRHLTGTFCLTGDTMEGIIQCLVFLKAFS
-15 PDEIVRMTTADNL
+15 
-28 KFAVLIGLIEVGQV
+28 
-42 TNREVVNTV
+42 
-51 LHLLVGGEFDME
+51 LVGGEFDME

-2167 RSAAGRPL
+2167 RSAAG
-2175 FPQWSHHVYP
+2175 
-2185 QFLPSNSH
+2185 
-2193 QNHMLSTTSTTTTNM
+2193 
-2208 QQQHTQTTLHHH
+2208 
-2220 YYHQQQTQQ
+2220 
-2229 ISSPPHHQQQ
+2229 
-2239 LTQHHNYTHHYA
+2239 
-2251 SIQQQQ
+2251 
-2257 QQQMHQ
+2257 
-2263 HQHQH
+2263 
-2268 STYYGEQQ
+2268 
-2276 PQLQNHILSAGSSNS
+2276 
-2291 SSNYAGNI
+2291 
-2299 SPPLAT
+2299 
-2305 QSTSSSA
+2305 
-2312 SSSVTS
+2312 
-2318 QPASS
+2318 
-2323 SSLSSLA
+2323 
-2330 SQPTATRHHHQQQQQ
+2330 
-2345 QQHQHAHSHTVTH
+2345 
-2358 QHQHQHQ
+2358 
-2365 RHIQKHHYHHQ
+2365 
-2376 QQQQQQFQQHYGMMN
+2376 
-2391 GNGNQMVNGGDGVG
+2391 
-2405 GVGGNSKSTPQN
+2405 
-2417 FTMSNSSHQ
+2417 
-2426 QHFVG
+2426 
-2431 NAGDMN
+2431 
-2437 GSNAFNQYMR
+2437 
-2447 ASGAMMNGGH
+2447 
-2457 QNSIAVEYHTHTHT
+2457 
-2471 HSIGV
+2471 
-2476 GGAVIGATNNN
+2476 
-2487 SLTLNNNNNCINNAI
+2487 
-2502 SAHSTLRDVGV
+2502 
-2513 GVGRDGVGC
+2513 
-2522 TSDIVSAG
+2522 
-2530 DTKLP
+2530 
-2535 YKNNGLNN
+2535 
-2543 NYRYNGH
+2543 
-2550 NNIGTGTRTIQD
+2550 TRTIQD

>member
-1 MADIIRPPFSEIKR
+1 MADIMRPPYSEIKR

-159 AVNGKWPR
+159 ATNGKWPR

-386 KRVSHNNVITNKST
+386 KRVSHFQ
-400 TVLLA
+400 LLPATLGASALSGGSGSGTGSGSGNDASAAAAAAVAAGQQQQLQLQFQILAA
-405 EQEVEAIDWAD
+405 EQEARAIDWSD
-416 EKLDLSAAFAKIR
+416 EKLDLNAAFVKIR
-429 AVLSARN
+429 AVLTARN
-436 ASANAVL
+436 ALTLAGSSSSTSGTAAVANA
-443 NALGGVVVD
+443 A
-452 QTAGGATVAGTSTT
+452 AAAGTG
-466 PSSASTNAVNNNAG
+466 AG
-480 GSNAT
+480 T
-485 TANTNNSN
+485 TAAV
-493 QYGDGGAS
+493 AS
-501 AGVNSNDNN
+501 AAAAAAATQNENDAAAVQQHHATHHHATAT
-510 KIISDPLCHLPTG
+510 SGSADDPLGHLPTG
-523 NTSFEQLR
+523 NASSFEQLR
-531 RISSTS
+531 RMSSV
-537 TTGLELLRG
+537 
-546 YSSQTEEISQLKAV
+546 SSLNSMVGTADTEEVNQLKAV

-587 APKGNVSYFVHTP
+587 SPKGNVSYFVHTP
-600 HALMLQDV
+600 HSLMLQDV

-638 AHEGI
+638 AHEGLG
-643 SDIKRDQTLCS
+643 DIKRDPTLCS

-718 DLLLKQLSVALRFPN
+718 DLLLK
-733 KKLFCFSFL
+733 
-742 TWQLLD
+742 QLLD

-894 VKYGVRSIFKLL
+894 VKHGVRSIFKLL

-922 FFLSRSTY
+922 FFLSRSTH

-944 LLSERLLLYEESLSL
+944 LLAERLLLYEESLSL
-959 PTYNILYEIMTEH
+959 PTYNVLYEIMTEH
-972 ISQQILYTRHPEAE
+972 ISQQILYTRHPEPE
-986 SHYRLENPMVLK
+986 SHYRLENPMILK
-998 IIATLIRQSKQTES
+998 VVATLIRQSKQTES
-1012 LIEVKKLFLSD
+1012 LIDVKKLFLQD

-1056 KNTEEQ
+1056 KSSEEQ

-1074 LLHHAIKYEYG
+1074 LLHHAIKHEYG

-1140 GWEREEQQQQQHHHH
+1140 GWEREELHQQQNGGSAAAVG
-1155 PHTQRQPQE
+1155 PN
-1164 QLEQTHV
+1164 QT
-1171 HTHQHHRHAALAS
+1171 TA
-1184 PVAQES
+1184 
-1190 QVKDAESVG
+1190 VKGAVSIA
-1199 SLEDVPPVEEE
+1199 SLEDVPPVVEEE
-1210 IALSDMETTTNEVT
+1210 VEELELEEVEIQEGPITEEAEPKSVIAN
-1224 VINAVNESTNLDSTA
+1224 
-1239 NEKASGDA
+1239 
-1247 ELLKETSNVSND
+1247 
-1259 DLTKPKISSISDV
+1259 ISDV
-1272 YNEHIKSE
+1272 YNEQLK
-1280 VIVTSIV
+1280 TN
-1287 ESPAVA
+1287 AA
-1293 VTCNGGASSSSTP
+1293 CNGNLEDVKEEELVQQQVKDLEKQPEQSISL
-1306 ASASST
+1306 
-1312 PAKTAAT
+1312 
-1319 ANGGQEALSQTLNI
+1319 EALRETLQLG
-1333 KPEDLEEIELAT
+1333 DDMDVEELELAT
-1345 AKIAAGT
+1345 AK
-1352 TNDAELVEQ
+1352 DALNAEQ
-1361 VLQSSEKA
+1361 HVARVLQASEAA
-1369 LQDCKI
+1369 LNDCKM
-1375 IADEMQEASSV
+1375 AVDDVLQESSSV

-1401 GVLKNEKKQAT
+1401 GVLNNEKKTQSQD
-1412 KDLMAEETLVTS
+1412 KDIKEQSGEQDA
-1424 NDDTKKNEE
+1424 
-1433 DNVLLLNTK
+1433 NVSLLNSK

-1447 NAVERKTITTTNDN
+1447 NNNNNNNSPSPTPTTATATTTAV
-1461 TNTTNIKEVN
+1461 TEAETEVN
-1471 ANSEP
+1471 AN
-1476 NENFNEIR
+1476 EIVSS
-1484 TTTNKAV
+1484 TEAPKAETETSVTPEVETPEMAKPSPIVPSPVLATNK
-1491 TDLHAEAVSVIDMQ
+1491 
-1505 QKTEEN
+1505 KTEDAAN
-1511 DYKKATKNNINNS
+1511 KLNN
-1524 SSTNTAAPLEEQKIS
+1524 
-1539 KLAIVVAK
+1539 
-1547 EHEHENDL
+1547 
-1555 MDVSSSLSTTVETT
+1555 
-1569 EEISSLSPETT
+1569 
-1580 VSSASIPE
+1580 
-1588 DNLLGLNEATAHDN
+1588 N
-1602 EKLSS
+1602 EKLAEINASPEPSIVVETS
-1607 ETMTMVKDIVD
+1607 EADLLQLSDCETKPNKDTEAEDSVALAVRDIVEQ
-1618 NLIDKVIDASVIA
+1618 LIDKVIDATEAESA
-1631 IEKDAAC
+1631 SDTKT
-1638 KETNNNE
+1638 ETNNNE
-1645 IVDKVKND
+1645 IPKEEKQTSAEP
-1653 VNEEVDVS
+1653 EEVESPES
-1661 LRAKEIVEDVL
+1661 LAAAAEEIV
-1672 TSALDKAAATEQ
+1672 Q
-1684 TNAKEVAII
+1684 
-1693 EDNTSS
+1693 
-1699 KEVATTTTT
+1699 
-1708 STEQETQADI
+1708 
-1718 VQTVVN
+1718 
-1724 DLLEQTVNAIEK
+1724 
-1736 SDELAGV
+1736 
-1743 VVPKVETKAETMVG
+1743 
-1757 EETLLAPEV
+1757 EV
-1766 VEEAKELVAISLPL
+1766 VEAALVMVQEESTPEEPEKNVKPQEKENEKEEFLLQLEPASTEVQEPAMVKDRKKPEDPKAQGSLEPKTPNLEEPKPKETEQQKSLEVAEELPQKPEEQAVAIVNQVLDTLVDDTVKAVAAEQTTQTSPAPEEQSPQILAMESPA
-1780 TKEIDSTTQ
+1780 TSARVKPTEVDSTTQ
-1789 TTPKKQA
+1789 TTPKN
-1796 HDIVGGEAV
+1796 EAGSN
-1805 DLENVEVIEDL
+1805 LL
-1816 VEQTEE
+1816 VEQVQQVLQEDDAQQSAGMTIEDEE
-1822 ETQTTQEELLESAA
+1822 YSNQHAAAAVENANSSQLEANHYGPGNP
-1836 ELEEEEQVKQSTAS
+1836 
-1850 TQVESNHFDT
+1850 ES
-1860 KHSHQSQQAKQQH
+1860 K
-1873 QQQQHQRS
+1873 QQQQRT

-2062 AMARDVSGA
+2062 AMARDVPGA

-2081 QASPKNIVESLT
+2081 QASPKNIVESIT

-2153 PAEPQIQRQSPVMQ
+2153 PAEPQIQRQSPVLQ
-2167 RSAAGRPL
+2167 RTAG
-2175 FPQWSHHVYP
+2175 
-2185 QFLPSNSH
+2185 
-2193 QNHMLSTTSTTTTNM
+2193 
-2208 QQQHTQTTLHHH
+2208 
-2220 YYHQQQTQQ
+2220 
-2229 ISSPPHHQQQ
+2229 
-2239 LTQHHNYTHHYA
+2239 
-2251 SIQQQQ
+2251 
-2257 QQQMHQ
+2257 
-2263 HQHQH
+2263 
-2268 STYYGEQQ
+2268 
-2276 PQLQNHILSAGSSNS
+2276 
-2291 SSNYAGNI
+2291 
-2299 SPPLAT
+2299 
-2305 QSTSSSA
+2305 
-2312 SSSVTS
+2312 
-2318 QPASS
+2318 
-2323 SSLSSLA
+2323 
-2330 SQPTATRHHHQQQQQ
+2330 
-2345 QQHQHAHSHTVTH
+2345 
-2358 QHQHQHQ
+2358 
-2365 RHIQKHHYHHQ
+2365 
-2376 QQQQQQFQQHYGMMN
+2376 
-2391 GNGNQMVNGGDGVG
+2391 GG
-2405 GVGGNSKSTPQN
+2405 
-2417 FTMSNSSHQ
+2417 
-2426 QHFVG
+2426 
-2431 NAGDMN
+2431 
-2437 GSNAFNQYMR
+2437 
-2447 ASGAMMNGGH
+2447 
-2457 QNSIAVEYHTHTHT
+2457 
-2471 HSIGV
+2471 
-2476 GGAVIGATNNN
+2476 
-2487 SLTLNNNNNCINNAI
+2487 
-2502 SAHSTLRDVGV
+2502 
-2513 GVGRDGVGC
+2513 GRQ
-2522 TSDIVSAG
+2522 
-2530 DTKLP
+2530 
-2535 YKNNGLNN
+2535 
-2543 NYRYNGH
+2543 
-2550 NNIGTGTRTIQD
+2550 IQD
-2562 GDYEIIVVDENNPSV
+2562 SDYEIIVVDENNPSV

-2589 SIKSNKATATNT
+2589 SIKS
-2601 TTTMNKT
+2601 
-2608 AKTKNFK
+2608 
-2615 STSIITTNLT
+2615 
-2625 TATTTTISLPQSKQI
+2625 
-2640 SKLQPQPLSPPK
+2640 
-2652 PVLPK
+2652 
-2657 KLPKSVDSD
+2657 VDSD

-2685 GEILADDNKPNNS
+2685 SEILIDDHKPSHS

-2707 LNEDAGVQA
+2707 LNEDAAVQA
-2716 TAGGLLSGGMS
+2716 ASAGIVVGLVDNGGNVIADKHDPS
-2727 AVDGKMRDIDGIQ
+2727 HHNQQQQQQQAGIMGQ
-2740 QHHVHQQQHQQ
+2740 QQQHGSL
-2751 QHHQQQQTTIAHG
+2751 G
-2764 QPQQQMQAHHGHQL
+2764 QS
-2778 MNAAGGGGGNERG
+2778 ERG

-2797 ISVVRVPDSYA
+2797 ISVVRVPDGYGGAGS
-2808 ATASGASS
+2808 SGVNSGQGQ
-2816 AGVATA
+2816 GVPS
-2822 AGNVSQRGTTRS
+2822 NQRPRPE
-2834 DELQMKPPLV
+2834 ELPMKAPALV
-2844 GQLPMTTPSREA
+2844 AQLPLTTPSREA
-2856 SLTQKLEVAL
+2856 SLTQKLEIAL

-2871 LLREVMVDFA
+2871 LLREIMVDFA

-3028 AWGDACSAVQK
+3028 AWGDSSSTSSGGAIVGAVQK
-3039 QTFWKL
+3039 SPYWKL

-3063 GSSHPQATLKAAIEN
+3063 GSSHPQATLKAALEN
-3078 GGPEDAIMQTRD
+3078 GGPEDAILQTRD

-3099 RSHQSTQHTADLL
+3099 RSHPSGQHNGELL

-3137 AKLVAPGVV
+3137 ARLIAPGLV

-3160 EVDEDHPE
+3160 EVDEEHPE
-3168 FQKIDPEVLK
+3168 FQKIDGEVLK

-3290 YNDLNQYPVFP
+3290 YNDLNQYPIFP

-3307 DTKELDLS
+3307 ESKDLDLS

-3334 REYFEERYESWVSDT
+3334 RAYFEERYESWDSDT
-3349 IPPFHYGTHYSTSSF
+3349 IPPFHYGTHYSTAAF

-3390 DRLFSSIS
+3390 DRLFSSVS

-3422 EIFYNSSGYRLGH
+3422 EMFYNSSGYRLGH
-3435 REDGALVNDVEL
+3435 REDGALVDDIEL
-3447 PPWSKSPEEFVRINR
+3447 PPWAKSPEEFVRINR

-3504 GSVDLDAISDPVM
+3504 GSVDLDGVLDPVM

-3554 SAMPDDL
+3554 SAMPEDL
-3561 CMSLKFYQNS
+3561 CQMLKFYQNS
-3571 PIIHISANTY
+3571 PVIHISANTY

-3615 YAESPQSPGSNL
+3615 YAESPQSPGSNQ

-3634 LSAAQNT
+3634 LAVHGTNNNSNAAS
-3641 GHNNPMNR
+3641 R

-3707 TCLARSECNI
+3707 TCMARSECNI

-3774 LVVSGSTNGPVLI
+3774 LVVSGSSNGPVLI
-3787 HTTFGDLLRSLDPPM
+3787 HTTFGDLLRSLDPPAE
-3802 DFYSPEL
+3802 FHSPEL
-3809 IAMSREGFIVVNYDK
+3809 ITMSREGFIVINYDK

-3884 NAAIRSL
+3884 NAGIRSL

>member
-1 MADIIRPPFSEIKR
+1 MDSLERLMRAAPLPRMLTSGVVATAAAAASAAAGKGMVSVGGGATALAAGGGPQRALVHASLAAATVGRKGRHLTGTFCLTGDTMEGIIQCLVFLKAFS
-15 PDEIVRMTTADNL
+15 
-28 KFAVLIGLIEVGQV
+28 
-42 TNREVVNTV
+42 
-51 LHLLVGGEFDME
+51 LVGGEFDME

-159 AVNGKWPR
+159 ATNGKWPR

-386 KRVSHNNVITNKST
+386 KRV
-400 TVLLA
+400 
-405 EQEVEAIDWAD
+405 
-416 EKLDLSAAFAKIR
+416 
-429 AVLSARN
+429 
-436 ASANAVL
+436 
-443 NALGGVVVD
+443 
-452 QTAGGATVAGTSTT
+452 
-466 PSSASTNAVNNNAG
+466 
-480 GSNAT
+480 
-485 TANTNNSN
+485 
-493 QYGDGGAS
+493 
-501 AGVNSNDNN
+501 
-510 KIISDPLCHLPTG
+510 
-523 NTSFEQLR
+523 
-531 RISSTS
+531 
-537 TTGLELLRG
+537 
-546 YSSQTEEISQLKAV
+546 

-587 APKGNVSYFVHTP
+587 SPKGNVSYFVHTP

-638 AHEGI
+638 AHEGLG
-643 SDIKRDQTLCS
+643 DIKRDPTLCS

-718 DLLLKQLSVALRFPN
+718 DLLLKQ
-733 KKLFCFSFL
+733 LFCFSFL

-894 VKYGVRSIFKLL
+894 VKHGVRSIFKLL

-922 FFLSRSTY
+922 FFLSRSTH

-944 LLSERLLLYEESLSL
+944 LLAERLLLYEESLSL
-959 PTYNILYEIMTEH
+959 PTYNVLYEIMTEH
-972 ISQQILYTRHPEAE
+972 ISQQILYTRHPEPE
-986 SHYRLENPMVLK
+986 SHYRLENPMILK
-998 IIATLIRQSKQTES
+998 VVATLIRQSKQTES
-1012 LIEVKKLFLSD
+1012 LIDVKKLFLQD

-1056 KNTEEQ
+1056 KSSEEQ

-1074 LLHHAIKYEYG
+1074 LLHHAIKHEYG

-1140 GWEREEQQQQQHHHH
+1140 GWEREELHQQQNGGSTAAVA
-1155 PHTQRQPQE
+1155 PN
-1164 QLEQTHV
+1164 QT
-1171 HTHQHHRHAALAS
+1171 TA
-1184 PVAQES
+1184 
-1190 QVKDAESVG
+1190 VKGSVSIA
-1199 SLEDVPPVEEE
+1199 SLEDVPPVVEEE
-1210 IALSDMETTTNEVT
+1210 VEELELEEVEIQDGPITEETEPKSVIAN
-1224 VINAVNESTNLDSTA
+1224 
-1239 NEKASGDA
+1239 
-1247 ELLKETSNVSND
+1247 
-1259 DLTKPKISSISDV
+1259 ISDV
-1272 YNEHIKSE
+1272 YNEQLK
-1280 VIVTSIV
+1280 TD
-1287 ESPAVA
+1287 A
-1293 VTCNGGASSSSTP
+1293 TCNGNLEDVKEEEPAQQQAGDLEKQPEPSTP
-1306 ASASST
+1306 L
-1312 PAKTAAT
+1312 
-1319 ANGGQEALSQTLNI
+1319 GALRETLQLG
-1333 KPEDLEEIELAT
+1333 DDMDVEELELAT
-1345 AKIAAGT
+1345 AK
-1352 TNDAELVEQ
+1352 DALNAEQ
-1361 VLQSSEKA
+1361 HVSRVLQASEAA
-1369 LQDCKI
+1369 LNDCKM
-1375 IADEMQEASSV
+1375 AVDDVLQESSSV

-1401 GVLKNEKKQAT
+1401 GVLNNEKKTQSQDN
-1412 KDLMAEETLVTS
+1412 KDNKEQPGEQDV
-1424 NDDTKKNEE
+1424 
-1433 DNVLLLNTK
+1433 NVSLLNSK

-1447 NAVERKTITTTNDN
+1447 NNNNNNNSPSPTPTTATA
-1461 TNTTNIKEVN
+1461 TAETEAETEVN
-1471 ANSEP
+1471 AN
-1476 NENFNEIR
+1476 EIVSS
-1484 TTTNKAV
+1484 TEAPKAETETSVAPEVETPETAKPSPIVPSPVLATN
-1491 TDLHAEAVSVIDMQ
+1491 
-1505 QKTEEN
+1505 QKTEDAAN
-1511 DYKKATKNNINNS
+1511 KLNN
-1524 SSTNTAAPLEEQKIS
+1524 
-1539 KLAIVVAK
+1539 
-1547 EHEHENDL
+1547 
-1555 MDVSSSLSTTVETT
+1555 
-1569 EEISSLSPETT
+1569 
-1580 VSSASIPE
+1580 
-1588 DNLLGLNEATAHDN
+1588 N
-1602 EKLSS
+1602 EKLAEISASPEPPAVVETPEADLLQLSDS
-1607 ETMTMVKDIVD
+1607 ETKPNKETEAEDSVALAVRDIVEQ
-1618 NLIDKVIDASVIA
+1618 LIDKVIDATEAESA
-1631 IEKDAAC
+1631 SETKT
-1638 KETNNNE
+1638 ETNNNE
-1645 IVDKVKND
+1645 IPKKEKQTS
-1653 VNEEVDVS
+1653 EEPENVETPES
-1661 LRAKEIVEDVL
+1661 LAAAAEEIV
-1672 TSALDKAAATEQ
+1672 Q
-1684 TNAKEVAII
+1684 
-1693 EDNTSS
+1693 
-1699 KEVATTTTT
+1699 
-1708 STEQETQADI
+1708 
-1718 VQTVVN
+1718 
-1724 DLLEQTVNAIEK
+1724 
-1736 SDELAGV
+1736 
-1743 VVPKVETKAETMVG
+1743 
-1757 EETLLAPEV
+1757 EV
-1766 VEEAKELVAISLPL
+1766 VEAALVMVQEESTPEKPEEKANSQEEENEIGKDEVLLQLEEKPASTEVQEAKIEDDLKKPEDPKADSSVEPKTPKLEEPKPQETEQQKSQEVAEELPQKPEEQVVAIVNQVLDNLVDDTVKAVAAEQTTQTSPAPEEQSPQIL
-1780 TKEIDSTTQ
+1780 TMESPAASVRVKPTEVDSTTQ
-1789 TTPKKQA
+1789 TTPKN
-1796 HDIVGGEAV
+1796 EAGSS
-1805 DLENVEVIEDL
+1805 LL
-1816 VEQTEE
+1816 VEQVQQVLQEDDAQQSAGMTIEDEE
-1822 ETQTTQEELLESAA
+1822 Y
-1836 ELEEEEQVKQSTAS
+1836 
-1850 TQVESNHFDT
+1850 SN
-1860 KHSHQSQQAKQQH
+1860 QQAAAAVENANSSQLDANHYGPGNPESKQQ
-1873 QQQQHQRS
+1873 QQRS

-2062 AMARDVSGA
+2062 ALARDVPGA

-2081 QASPKNIVESLT
+2081 QASPKNIVESIT

-2153 PAEPQIQRQSPVMQ
+2153 PAEPQIQRQSPVLQ
-2167 RSAAGRPL
+2167 RTAGGEAASARPL

-2185 QFLPSNSH
+2185 QFLPESH
-2193 QNHMLSTTSTTTTNM
+2193 QNHNSNM
-2208 QQQHTQTTLHHH
+2208 QH
-2220 YYHQQQTQQ
+2220 
-2229 ISSPPHHQQQ
+2229 
-2239 LTQHHNYTHHYA
+2239 
-2251 SIQQQQ
+2251 QQQQ
-2257 QQQMHQ
+2257 QQQQQQQHYYQQQQQQQVAHNHSHHHMTAAYYQQQQQQQQQ
-2263 HQHQH
+2263 HQQVAAGQQQH
-2268 STYYGEQQ
+2268 SPT
-2276 PQLQNHILSAGSSNS
+2276 
-2291 SSNYAGNI
+2291 
-2299 SPPLAT
+2299 PLAT
-2305 QSTSSSA
+2305 HSTSSSA
-2312 SSSVTS
+2312 SSTATS

-2330 SQPTATRHHHQQQQQ
+2330 SQSQQQSHRQLHKQQQQQ
-2345 QQHQHAHSHTVTH
+2345 QQQ
-2358 QHQHQHQ
+2358 QP
-2365 RHIQKHHYHHQ
+2365 HYHPHQ
-2376 QQQQQQFQQHYGMMN
+2376 PHYGLIN
-2391 GNGNQMVNGGDGVG
+2391 G
-2405 GVGGNSKSTPQN
+2405 
-2417 FTMSNSSHQ
+2417 HQ
-2426 QHFVG
+2426 QHPQLNGKHYAENGSTAGYHPHSHPHPHGGYMRNGDSSTVQQNGMPDYQAVG
-2431 NAGDMN
+2431 LMN
-2437 GSNAFNQYMR
+2437 GHGSGGTGNNNNSSLMNNMR
-2447 ASGAMMNGGH
+2447 NLRNGGANSSSSPPPGSH
-2457 QNSIAVEYHTHTHT
+2457 QGIPGVATAGAVNANAAV
-2471 HSIGV
+2471 GV
-2476 GGAVIGATNNN
+2476 GMGGAV
-2487 SLTLNNNNNCINNAI
+2487 
-2502 SAHSTLRDVGV
+2502 GV
-2513 GVGRDGVGC
+2513 GMGGVPGGLDGGVAYK
-2522 TSDIVSAG
+2522 TSAI
-2530 DTKLP
+2530 
-2535 YKNNGLNN
+2535 NN
-2543 NYRYNGH
+2543 NYRYNGR
-2550 NNIGTGTRTIQD
+2550 NASAGTGGRQIQD
-2562 GDYEIIVVDENNPSV
+2562 SDYEIIVVDENNPSV

-2589 SIKSNKATATNT
+2589 SIKS
-2601 TTTMNKT
+2601 
-2608 AKTKNFK
+2608 
-2615 STSIITTNLT
+2615 
-2625 TATTTTISLPQSKQI
+2625 
-2640 SKLQPQPLSPPK
+2640 
-2652 PVLPK
+2652 
-2657 KLPKSVDSD
+2657 VDSD

-2685 GEILADDNKPNNS
+2685 SEILIDDHKPSHS

-2707 LNEDAGVQA
+2707 LNEDAAVQA
-2716 TAGGLLSGGMS
+2716 ASAGIVVGLVDNGGNVIS
-2727 AVDGKMRDIDGIQ
+2727 DKHDPSHHNQQQQQQAGIIGQ
-2740 QHHVHQQQHQQ
+2740 QQQH
-2751 QHHQQQQTTIAHG
+2751 G
-2764 QPQQQMQAHHGHQL
+2764 SLGHS
-2778 MNAAGGGGGNERG
+2778 ERG

-2797 ISVVRVPDSYA
+2797 ISVVRVPDGYGGA
-2808 ATASGASS
+2808 GSG
-2816 AGVATA
+2816 GVNS
-2822 AGNVSQRGTTRS
+2822 GQGQGVPSNQRPRPE
-2834 DELQMKPPLV
+2834 ELPMKAPALV
-2844 GQLPMTTPSREA
+2844 AQLPLTTPSREA
-2856 SLTQKLEVAL
+2856 SLTQKLEIAL

-2871 LLREVMVDFA
+2871 LLREIMVDFA

-3028 AWGDACSAVQK
+3028 AWGDSSSTSSGGAIVGAVQK
-3039 QTFWKL
+3039 SPYWKL

-3063 GSSHPQATLKAAIEN
+3063 GSSHPQATLKAALEN
-3078 GGPEDAIMQTRD
+3078 GGPEDAILQTRD

-3099 RSHQSTQHTADLL
+3099 RTHPSGQHNGELL

-3137 AKLVAPGVV
+3137 ARLIAPGLV

-3160 EVDEDHPE
+3160 EVDEEHPE
-3168 FQKIDPEVLK
+3168 FQKIDGEVLK

-3290 YNDLNQYPVFP
+3290 YNDLNQYPIFP

-3307 DTKELDLS
+3307 ESKDLDLS

-3334 REYFEERYESWVSDT
+3334 RAYFEERYESWDSDT
-3349 IPPFHYGTHYSTSSF
+3349 IPPFHYGTHYSTAAF

-3390 DRLFSSIS
+3390 DRLFSSVS

-3422 EIFYNSSGYRLGH
+3422 EMFYNSSGYRLGH
-3435 REDGALVNDVEL
+3435 REDGALVDDIEL
-3447 PPWSKSPEEFVRINR
+3447 PPWAKSPEEFVRINR

-3504 GSVDLDAISDPVM
+3504 GSVDLDGVLDPVM

-3554 SAMPDDL
+3554 SAMPEDL
-3561 CMSLKFYQNS
+3561 CQMLKFYQNS
-3571 PIIHISANTY
+3571 PVIHISANTY

-3615 YAESPQSPGSNL
+3615 YAESPQSPGSNQ

-3634 LSAAQNT
+3634 LAVHGTNNNSNAAS
-3641 GHNNPMNR
+3641 R

-3707 TCLARSECNI
+3707 TCMARSECNI

-3774 LVVSGSTNGPVLI
+3774 LVVSGSSNGPVLI
-3787 HTTFGDLLRSLDPPM
+3787 HTTFGDLLRSLDPPAE
-3802 DFYSPEL
+3802 FHSPEL
-3809 IAMSREGFIVVNYDK
+3809 ITMSREGFIVINYDK

-3884 NAAIRSL
+3884 NAGIRSL

>member
-1 MADIIRPPFSEIKR
+1 MADIMRPPYSEIKR

-159 AVNGKWPR
+159 ATNGKWPR

-386 KRVSHNNVITNKST
+386 KRVSHFQ
-400 TVLLA
+400 LLPATLGASAMSGGSGSGTGSGSGNDASAAATAAVAAGQQQQLQLQFQILAA
-405 EQEVEAIDWAD
+405 EQEARAIDWSD
-416 EKLDLSAAFAKIR
+416 EKLDLNAAFVKIR
-429 AVLSARN
+429 AVLTARN
-436 ASANAVL
+436 ALTLAGSSSSTSGTAAVANA
-443 NALGGVVVD
+443 AAAAGTGGG
-452 QTAGGATVAGTSTT
+452 TTVA
-466 PSSASTNAVNNNAG
+466 V
-480 GSNAT
+480 
-485 TANTNNSN
+485 
-493 QYGDGGAS
+493 AS
-501 AGVNSNDNN
+501 AAAAATQNENDAAAVQQQHATHHHATAT
-510 KIISDPLCHLPTG
+510 SGSADDPLGHLPTG
-523 NTSFEQLR
+523 NASSFEQLR
-531 RISSTS
+531 RMSSV
-537 TTGLELLRG
+537 
-546 YSSQTEEISQLKAV
+546 SSLNSMVGTADTEEVNQLKAV

-587 APKGNVSYFVHTP
+587 SPKGNVSYFVHTP

-638 AHEGI
+638 AHEGLG
-643 SDIKRDQTLCS
+643 DIKRDPTLCS

-718 DLLLKQLSVALRFPN
+718 DLLLKQ
-733 KKLFCFSFL
+733 LFCFSFL

-894 VKYGVRSIFKLL
+894 VKHGVRSIFKLL

-922 FFLSRSTY
+922 FFLSRSTH

-944 LLSERLLLYEESLSL
+944 LLAERLLLYEESLSL
-959 PTYNILYEIMTEH
+959 PTYNVLYEIMTEH
-972 ISQQILYTRHPEAE
+972 ISQQILYTRHPEPE
-986 SHYRLENPMVLK
+986 SHYRLENPMILK
-998 IIATLIRQSKQTES
+998 VVATLIRQSKQTES
-1012 LIEVKKLFLSD
+1012 LIDVKKLFLQD

-1056 KNTEEQ
+1056 KSSEEQ

-1074 LLHHAIKYEYG
+1074 LLHHAIKHEYG

-1140 GWEREEQQQQQHHHH
+1140 GWEREELHQQQNGGSAAAVG
-1155 PHTQRQPQE
+1155 PN
-1164 QLEQTHV
+1164 QT
-1171 HTHQHHRHAALAS
+1171 AA
-1184 PVAQES
+1184 
-1190 QVKDAESVG
+1190 VKGAVSIA
-1199 SLEDVPPVEEE
+1199 SLEDVPPVVEEE
-1210 IALSDMETTTNEVT
+1210 VEELELEEVEIQEGPITEEAEPKSVIAN
-1224 VINAVNESTNLDSTA
+1224 
-1239 NEKASGDA
+1239 
-1247 ELLKETSNVSND
+1247 
-1259 DLTKPKISSISDV
+1259 ISDV
-1272 YNEHIKSE
+1272 YNEQLK
-1280 VIVTSIV
+1280 TD
-1287 ESPAVA
+1287 A
-1293 VTCNGGASSSSTP
+1293 TCNGNLEDV
-1306 ASASST
+1306 
-1312 PAKTAAT
+1312 KEEELV
-1319 ANGGQEALSQTLNI
+1319 QQQV
-1333 KPEDLEEIELAT
+1333 EDLEKQPEQSISLGALRETLQLGDDMDVEELELAT
-1345 AKIAAGT
+1345 AK
-1352 TNDAELVEQ
+1352 DALNAEQ
-1361 VLQSSEKA
+1361 HVARVLQASEAA
-1369 LQDCKI
+1369 LNDCKM
-1375 IADEMQEASSV
+1375 AVDDVLQESSSV

-1401 GVLKNEKKQAT
+1401 GVLNNEKKTQSQD
-1412 KDLMAEETLVTS
+1412 KDNKEQSVEQDV
-1424 NDDTKKNEE
+1424 
-1433 DNVLLLNTK
+1433 NVSLLNSK

-1447 NAVERKTITTTNDN
+1447 NNNNNNNSPSPTPTTATATTTAV
-1461 TNTTNIKEVN
+1461 TEAETEVN
-1471 ANSEP
+1471 AN
-1476 NENFNEIR
+1476 EIVSS
-1484 TTTNKAV
+1484 TEAPKAETETSVTPEVETPEMAKPSPIVPSPVLATN
-1491 TDLHAEAVSVIDMQ
+1491 
-1505 QKTEEN
+1505 QKTEDAAN
-1511 DYKKATKNNINNS
+1511 KLNN
-1524 SSTNTAAPLEEQKIS
+1524 
-1539 KLAIVVAK
+1539 
-1547 EHEHENDL
+1547 
-1555 MDVSSSLSTTVETT
+1555 
-1569 EEISSLSPETT
+1569 
-1580 VSSASIPE
+1580 
-1588 DNLLGLNEATAHDN
+1588 N
-1602 EKLSS
+1602 EKLAEINASPEPS
-1607 ETMTMVKDIVD
+1607 IVVETSKADLLQLSDCETKPNKDTEAEDSVALAVRDIVEQ
-1618 NLIDKVIDASVIA
+1618 LIDKVIDATEAESA
-1631 IEKDAAC
+1631 SDTKT
-1638 KETNNNE
+1638 ETNNNE
-1645 IVDKVKND
+1645 IPKEEKQTSAEPKEVESPESLAAAAEEIVQEVVEAALVMVQEESTPEEPEKNVKPQEKE
-1653 VNEEVDVS
+1653 NEKEEFLFQLEPASTEVQEP
-1661 LRAKEIVEDVL
+1661 AIVEDRKKPE
-1672 TSALDKAAATEQ
+1672 DPKAQSSLEPKTPNLEEPKPKETEQ
-1684 TNAKEVAII
+1684 QKSLEVA
-1693 EDNTSS
+1693 EELPQ
-1699 KEVATTTTT
+1699 KPEEQAVA
-1708 STEQETQADI
+1708 I
-1718 VQTVVN
+1718 VNQVLDTLVDDTVKAVAA
-1724 DLLEQTVNAIEK
+1724 EQTTQT
-1736 SDELAGV
+1736 S
-1743 VVPKVETKAETMVG
+1743 P
-1757 EETLLAPEV
+1757 APE
-1766 VEEAKELVAISLPL
+1766 EQSPQILVMESPATSVRVKP
-1780 TKEIDSTTQ
+1780 TEVDSTTQ
-1789 TTPKKQA
+1789 TTPKN
-1796 HDIVGGEAV
+1796 EAGSN
-1805 DLENVEVIEDL
+1805 LL
-1816 VEQTEE
+1816 VEQVQQVLQEDDAQQSAGMAIEDEE
-1822 ETQTTQEELLESAA
+1822 Y
-1836 ELEEEEQVKQSTAS
+1836 
-1850 TQVESNHFDT
+1850 SN
-1860 KHSHQSQQAKQQH
+1860 QQAAAAVENANSSQLETNHYGPGNPESK
-1873 QQQQHQRS
+1873 QQQQRT

-2062 AMARDVSGA
+2062 AMARDVPGA

-2081 QASPKNIVESLT
+2081 QASPKNIVESIT

-2153 PAEPQIQRQSPVMQ
+2153 PAEPQIQRQSPVLQ
-2167 RSAAGRPL
+2167 RTAG
-2175 FPQWSHHVYP
+2175 
-2185 QFLPSNSH
+2185 
-2193 QNHMLSTTSTTTTNM
+2193 
-2208 QQQHTQTTLHHH
+2208 
-2220 YYHQQQTQQ
+2220 
-2229 ISSPPHHQQQ
+2229 
-2239 LTQHHNYTHHYA
+2239 
-2251 SIQQQQ
+2251 
-2257 QQQMHQ
+2257 
-2263 HQHQH
+2263 
-2268 STYYGEQQ
+2268 
-2276 PQLQNHILSAGSSNS
+2276 
-2291 SSNYAGNI
+2291 
-2299 SPPLAT
+2299 
-2305 QSTSSSA
+2305 
-2312 SSSVTS
+2312 
-2318 QPASS
+2318 
-2323 SSLSSLA
+2323 
-2330 SQPTATRHHHQQQQQ
+2330 
-2345 QQHQHAHSHTVTH
+2345 
-2358 QHQHQHQ
+2358 
-2365 RHIQKHHYHHQ
+2365 
-2376 QQQQQQFQQHYGMMN
+2376 
-2391 GNGNQMVNGGDGVG
+2391 GG
-2405 GVGGNSKSTPQN
+2405 
-2417 FTMSNSSHQ
+2417 
-2426 QHFVG
+2426 
-2431 NAGDMN
+2431 
-2437 GSNAFNQYMR
+2437 
-2447 ASGAMMNGGH
+2447 
-2457 QNSIAVEYHTHTHT
+2457 
-2471 HSIGV
+2471 
-2476 GGAVIGATNNN
+2476 
-2487 SLTLNNNNNCINNAI
+2487 
-2502 SAHSTLRDVGV
+2502 
-2513 GVGRDGVGC
+2513 GRQ
-2522 TSDIVSAG
+2522 
-2530 DTKLP
+2530 
-2535 YKNNGLNN
+2535 
-2543 NYRYNGH
+2543 
-2550 NNIGTGTRTIQD
+2550 IQD
-2562 GDYEIIVVDENNPSV
+2562 SDYEIIVVDENNPSV

-2589 SIKSNKATATNT
+2589 SIKANQT
-2601 TTTMNKT
+2601 TT
-2608 AKTKNFK
+2608 
-2615 STSIITTNLT
+2615 I
-2625 TATTTTISLPQSKQI
+2625 ATTTTTHITNNNTKTTTSNAPTATIKIQQ
-2640 SKLQPQPLSPPK
+2640 QPLSPPK
-2652 PVLPK
+2652 PLVPQ
-2657 KLPKSVDSD
+2657 KLSKSVDSD

-2685 GEILADDNKPNNS
+2685 SEILIDDHKPSHS

-2707 LNEDAGVQA
+2707 LNEDAAVQA
-2716 TAGGLLSGGMS
+2716 ASAGIVVGLVDNGGNVIAEKHDPS
-2727 AVDGKMRDIDGIQ
+2727 HHNQQQQQQQAGIMGQ
-2740 QHHVHQQQHQQ
+2740 QQQH
-2751 QHHQQQQTTIAHG
+2751 G
-2764 QPQQQMQAHHGHQL
+2764 SLGHS
-2778 MNAAGGGGGNERG
+2778 ERG

-2797 ISVVRVPDSYA
+2797 ISVVRVPDGYGGAGS
-2808 ATASGASS
+2808 SGVNSGQGQ
-2816 AGVATA
+2816 GVPS
-2822 AGNVSQRGTTRS
+2822 NQRPRPE
-2834 DELQMKPPLV
+2834 ELPMKAPALV
-2844 GQLPMTTPSREA
+2844 AQLPLTTPSREA
-2856 SLTQKLEVAL
+2856 SLTQKLEIAL

-2871 LLREVMVDFA
+2871 LLREIMVDFA

-3028 AWGDACSAVQK
+3028 AWGDSSSTSSGGAIVGAVQK
-3039 QTFWKL
+3039 SPYWKL

-3063 GSSHPQATLKAAIEN
+3063 GSSHPQATLKAALEN
-3078 GGPEDAIMQTRD
+3078 GGPEDAILQTRD

-3099 RSHQSTQHTADLL
+3099 RSHPSGQHNGELL

-3137 AKLVAPGVV
+3137 ARLIAPGLV

-3160 EVDEDHPE
+3160 EVDEEHPE
-3168 FQKIDPEVLK
+3168 FQKIDGEVLK

-3290 YNDLNQYPVFP
+3290 YNDLNQYPIFP

-3307 DTKELDLS
+3307 ESKDLDLS

-3334 REYFEERYESWVSDT
+3334 RAYFEERYESWDSDT
-3349 IPPFHYGTHYSTSSF
+3349 IPPFHYGTHYSTAAF

-3390 DRLFSSIS
+3390 DRLFSSVS

-3422 EIFYNSSGYRLGH
+3422 EMFYNSSGYRLGH
-3435 REDGALVNDVEL
+3435 REDGALVDDIEL
-3447 PPWSKSPEEFVRINR
+3447 PPWAKSPEEFVRINR

-3504 GSVDLDAISDPVM
+3504 GSVDLDGVLDPVM

-3554 SAMPDDL
+3554 SAMPEDL
-3561 CMSLKFYQNS
+3561 CQMLKFYQNS
-3571 PIIHISANTY
+3571 PVIHISANTY

-3615 YAESPQSPGSNL
+3615 YAESPQSPGSNQ

-3634 LSAAQNT
+3634 LAVHGTNNNSNAAS
-3641 GHNNPMNR
+3641 R

-3707 TCLARSECNI
+3707 TCMARSECNI

-3774 LVVSGSTNGPVLI
+3774 LVVSGSSNGPVLI
-3787 HTTFGDLLRSLDPPM
+3787 HTTFGDLLRSLDPPAE
-3802 DFYSPEL
+3802 FHSPEL
-3809 IAMSREGFIVVNYDK
+3809 ITMSREGFIVINYDK

-3884 NAAIRSL
+3884 NAGIRSL

>member
-1 MADIIRPPFSEIKR
+1 MKKTQLTMDSLERLMRAAPLPRALPGTKGQQRALVHASLAAATVGRKGRHLTGTFCLTGDTMEGIIQCLVFLKAFS
-15 PDEIVRMTTADNL
+15 
-28 KFAVLIGLIEVGQV
+28 
-42 TNREVVNTV
+42 
-51 LHLLVGGEFDME
+51 LVGGEFDME

-386 KRVSHNNVITNKST
+386 KRV
-400 TVLLA
+400 
-405 EQEVEAIDWAD
+405 
-416 EKLDLSAAFAKIR
+416 
-429 AVLSARN
+429 
-436 ASANAVL
+436 
-443 NALGGVVVD
+443 
-452 QTAGGATVAGTSTT
+452 
-466 PSSASTNAVNNNAG
+466 
-480 GSNAT
+480 
-485 TANTNNSN
+485 
-493 QYGDGGAS
+493 
-501 AGVNSNDNN
+501 
-510 KIISDPLCHLPTG
+510 
-523 NTSFEQLR
+523 
-531 RISSTS
+531 
-537 TTGLELLRG
+537 
-546 YSSQTEEISQLKAV
+546 

-587 APKGNVSYFVHTP
+587 SPKGNVSYFVHTP

-638 AHEGI
+638 AHEGC
-643 SDIKRDQTLCS
+643 SDVKRDPTLCS

-718 DLLLKQLSVALRFPN
+718 DLLLKQL
-733 KKLFCFSFL
+733 FCFSFL

-748 HVLFNPALWIYTP
+748 HVLFNPSLWIYTP

-894 VKYGVRSIFKLL
+894 VKHGVRSIFKLM

-922 FFLSRSTY
+922 FFLSRSTH

-944 LLSERLLLYEESLSL
+944 LLAERLLLYEESLSL
-959 PTYNILYEIMTEH
+959 PTYNVLYEIMTEH
-972 ISQQILYTRHPEAE
+972 ISQQILYTRHPEPE
-986 SHYRLENPMVLK
+986 SHYRLENPMILK
-998 IIATLIRQSKQTES
+998 VVATLIRQSKQTES

-1056 KNTEEQ
+1056 KNSEEQ

-1074 LLHHAIKYEYG
+1074 LLHHAIKHEYG

-1140 GWEREEQQQQQHHHH
+1140 GWDREEQQQHQQQHAISSESIATTTEVEEIEKPVTPIAIAIEPMISNDEH
-1155 PHTQRQPQE
+1155 QASE
-1164 QLEQTHV
+1164 EDAVQLEN
-1171 HTHQHHRHAALAS
+1171 
-1184 PVAQES
+1184 
-1190 QVKDAESVG
+1190 VKCACE
-1199 SLEDVPPVEEE
+1199 EDDEE
-1210 IALSDMETTTNEVT
+1210 IEEQPKLDEKPKSVDQ
-1224 VINAVNESTNLDSTA
+1224 NANKEPENKPIQSST
-1239 NEKASGDA
+1239 
-1247 ELLKETSNVSND
+1247 VSNI
-1259 DLTKPKISSISDV
+1259 TDV
-1272 YNEHIKSE
+1272 YNAQLKSE
-1280 VIVTSIV
+1280 EIL
-1287 ESPAVA
+1287 
-1293 VTCNGGASSSSTP
+1293 CNGNSTEEEHFEDNEEEQVQET
-1306 ASASST
+1306 SV
-1312 PAKTAAT
+1312 
-1319 ANGGQEALSQTLNI
+1319 GGQEALKQVLNLEE
-1333 KPEDLEEIELAT
+1333 EDLEEVVNLASGEPKLDEE
-1345 AKIAAGT
+1345 KIVT
-1352 TNDAELVEQ
+1352 E
-1361 VLQSSEKA
+1361 VLDNSEK
-1369 LQDCKI
+1369 LLNHCKEVS
-1375 IADEMQEASSV
+1375 DEILLKNAEEAASSV
-1386 LKDEEIELAVNEVVQ
+1386 IKDEEIELAVNEVVQ
-1401 GVLKNEKKQAT
+1401 GVLNIEKKQ
-1412 KDLMAEETLVTS
+1412 LTS
-1424 NDDTKKNEE
+1424 TTTTTTE
-1433 DNVLLLNTK
+1433 
-1442 NLLNN
+1442 
-1447 NAVERKTITTTNDN
+1447 ITTTTTTIVTPTTDEEEADKVSLLNSKNLSNNNNESESMIETNDTTTN
-1461 TNTTNIKEVN
+1461 TITIASATIDTSTNITPTPITTTTTTTTLEDTIDNQKTDLSLSSAILITNNNISNNTINTNNNNNNNVVETDVTQSSSTTDTNTTITSDSTC
-1471 ANSEP
+1471 NS
-1476 NENFNEIR
+1476 F
-1484 TTTNKAV
+1484 
-1491 TDLHAEAVSVIDMQ
+1491 SS
-1505 QKTEEN
+1505 EESTSSIL
-1511 DYKKATKNNINNS
+1511 ATI
-1524 SSTNTAAPLEEQKIS
+1524 P
-1539 KLAIVVAK
+1539 
-1547 EHEHENDL
+1547 
-1555 MDVSSSLSTTVETT
+1555 STTVTSTT
-1569 EEISSLSPETT
+1569 SESCESPAKQEEVQVEEL
-1580 VSSASIPE
+1580 
-1588 DNLLGLNEATAHDN
+1588 
-1602 EKLSS
+1602 
-1607 ETMTMVKDIVD
+1607 VKDIVD
-1618 NLIDKVIDASVIA
+1618 EVITDCLEESGQKSEETSTG
-1631 IEKDAAC
+1631 EK
-1638 KETNNNE
+1638 NNNE
-1645 IVDKVKND
+1645 IK
-1653 VNEEVDVS
+1653 EEKTAD
-1661 LRAKEIVEDVL
+1661 EVED
-1672 TSALDKAAATEQ
+1672 
-1684 TNAKEVAII
+1684 
-1693 EDNTSS
+1693 
-1699 KEVATTTTT
+1699 
-1708 STEQETQADI
+1708 QAR
-1718 VQTVVN
+1718 
-1724 DLLEQTVNAIEK
+1724 
-1736 SDELAGV
+1736 
-1743 VVPKVETKAETMVG
+1743 
-1757 EETLLAPEV
+1757 
-1766 VEEAKELVAISLPL
+1766 
-1780 TKEIDSTTQ
+1780 
-1789 TTPKKQA
+1789 
-1796 HDIVGGEAV
+1796 
-1805 DLENVEVIEDL
+1805 EVIDEVL
-1816 VEQTEE
+1816 H
-1822 ETQTTQEELLESAA
+1822 SAA
-1836 ELEEEEQVKQSTAS
+1836 ETANSTSSSTEKESETVTPAEPIEIQVEEKTEPEITSLPKIEDESSSTKIADKTPTPPESPTKILEAEDKPQAIEHATVALPPPSVTTVSTSTQSSPLKQIPDPVATAEEVVVVVVKENNNNDDVEVDLEEEEEGSTVDEEHEEAVVEILEEPSSPVVVDSAKQPLNNVVVSSVLEVDSQTQTSPSAQNTRTSADGGINNDEQQQQQQLHQQQQQQEEGREQPQGQPQRRSQHSTS
-1850 TQVESNHFDT
+1850 TQVENNHFDNKRT
-1860 KHSHQSQQAKQQH
+1860 
-1873 QQQQHQRS
+1873 

-1995 EVAVSFLQRLVN
+1995 EVAVSFLQRLVS

-2049 CLECKERTRYNVG
+2049 CLECKERTRYNAG
-2062 AMARDVSGA
+2062 GIARDVPGA

-2081 QASPKNIVESLT
+2081 QASPKNIVESIT

-2153 PAEPQIQRQSPVMQ
+2153 PAEPQITRQSPIMQ
-2167 RSAAGRPL
+2167 RGNAAG
-2175 FPQWSHHVYP
+2175 S
-2185 QFLPSNSH
+2185 
-2193 QNHMLSTTSTTTTNM
+2193 
-2208 QQQHTQTTLHHH
+2208 
-2220 YYHQQQTQQ
+2220 
-2229 ISSPPHHQQQ
+2229 
-2239 LTQHHNYTHHYA
+2239 
-2251 SIQQQQ
+2251 
-2257 QQQMHQ
+2257 
-2263 HQHQH
+2263 
-2268 STYYGEQQ
+2268 
-2276 PQLQNHILSAGSSNS
+2276 
-2291 SSNYAGNI
+2291 
-2299 SPPLAT
+2299 
-2305 QSTSSSA
+2305 
-2312 SSSVTS
+2312 
-2318 QPASS
+2318 
-2323 SSLSSLA
+2323 
-2330 SQPTATRHHHQQQQQ
+2330 
-2345 QQHQHAHSHTVTH
+2345 
-2358 QHQHQHQ
+2358 
-2365 RHIQKHHYHHQ
+2365 
-2376 QQQQQQFQQHYGMMN
+2376 
-2391 GNGNQMVNGGDGVG
+2391 
-2405 GVGGNSKSTPQN
+2405 
-2417 FTMSNSSHQ
+2417 
-2426 QHFVG
+2426 
-2431 NAGDMN
+2431 
-2437 GSNAFNQYMR
+2437 
-2447 ASGAMMNGGH
+2447 
-2457 QNSIAVEYHTHTHT
+2457 
-2471 HSIGV
+2471 
-2476 GGAVIGATNNN
+2476 
-2487 SLTLNNNNNCINNAI
+2487 
-2502 SAHSTLRDVGV
+2502 
-2513 GVGRDGVGC
+2513 
-2522 TSDIVSAG
+2522 
-2530 DTKLP
+2530 
-2535 YKNNGLNN
+2535 
-2543 NYRYNGH
+2543 
-2550 NNIGTGTRTIQD
+2550 RTIQD

-2589 SIKSNKATATNT
+2589 SIKS
-2601 TTTMNKT
+2601 
-2608 AKTKNFK
+2608 
-2615 STSIITTNLT
+2615 
-2625 TATTTTISLPQSKQI
+2625 
-2640 SKLQPQPLSPPK
+2640 
-2652 PVLPK
+2652 
-2657 KLPKSVDSD
+2657 VDSD
-2666 VGSLNMNST
+2666 AASLNMNST
-2675 ENEVPEVESS
+2675 ENEVQEVESS
-2685 GEILADDNKPNNS
+2685 SEIMVDDNKPSNS

-2707 LNEDAGVQA
+2707 LNEDGNE
-2716 TAGGLLSGGMS
+2716 
-2727 AVDGKMRDIDGIQ
+2727 KMRD
-2740 QHHVHQQQHQQ
+2740 
-2751 QHHQQQQTTIAHG
+2751 
-2764 QPQQQMQAHHGHQL
+2764 MEGHINHL
-2778 MNAAGGGGGNERG
+2778 VPSGERG

-2797 ISVVRVPDSYA
+2797 ISVVRVPQDSF
-2808 ATASGASS
+2808 GGGGQSS
-2816 AGVATA
+2816 
-2822 AGNVSQRGTTRS
+2822 SQGQRS
-2834 DELQMKPPLV
+2834 RPEELPIKPPLV

-2856 SLTQKLEVAL
+2856 SLTQKLEIAL

-2871 LLREVMVDFA
+2871 LLREIMVDFA

-2901 GLTTFKNSHSVVELV
+2901 GLTTFKNSQSVVELV

-3028 AWGDACSAVQK
+3028 AWGESSGSVVKPAY
-3039 QTFWKL
+3039 WKL

-3063 GSSHPQATLKAAIEN
+3063 GSSHPQATLKAALEN

-3090 EFHTQIAVS
+3090 EFHTQIAVT
-3099 RSHQSTQHTADLL
+3099 RSHQSSQHSTDLL

-3137 AKLVAPGVV
+3137 AKLIAPGLV

-3168 FQKIDPEVLK
+3168 FQKIEQEVLK

-3290 YNDLNQYPVFP
+3290 YNDLNQYPIFP

-3307 DTKELDLS
+3307 DSKDLDLS
-3315 LPSNYRDLSK
+3315 QPSNYRDLSK

-3334 REYFEERYESWVSDT
+3334 RAYFEERYESWENDT

-3390 DRLFSSIS
+3390 DRLFSSVS
-3398 LSWKNCQRDTSDVK
+3398 LSWKNAQRDTSDVK

-3422 EIFYNSSGYRLGH
+3422 EMFYNSSGYRLGH
-3435 REDGALVNDVEL
+3435 REDGALVSDVEL
-3447 PPWSKSPEEFVRINR
+3447 PPWSKTPEEFVRINR

-3478 DLIFGYKQRGPEAI
+3478 DLIFGYKQRGPEAV

-3504 GSVDLDAISDPVM
+3504 GSVELDAIADPVM

-3554 SAMPDDL
+3554 SAMPDDV
-3561 CMSLKFYQNS
+3561 CMSMKFHLNS

-3615 YAESPQSPGSNL
+3615 YAESTQSAGSNL
-3627 PLTIDPV
+3627 PLTMDPV
-3634 LSAAQNT
+3634 LSTQNT
-3641 GHNNPMNR
+3641 GHNNPMIR

-3686 RVFATETAKIV
+3686 RVFSTEAAKIV

-3707 TCLARSECNI
+3707 TCLSRSECNI

-3723 ASGSADCTVLLW
+3723 ASGSSDCTVLLW

-3787 HTTFGDLLRSLDPPM
+3787 HTTFGDLLRSLDPPS

-3809 IAMSREGFIVVNYDK
+3809 IAMSREGFIVINYDK
-3824 GNVAAYTINGKK
+3824 GNVAAFTINGKM
-3836 LRHETHNDNLQCM
+3836 LRHESHNDNLQCM

-3884 NAAIRSL
+3884 NAGIRSL